1 MKKIL
6 QSIDEWQTRKL
17 TFPGIDDN
25 TLTIRK
31 NIWLSSFASTFSIAG
46 MTLLALLLDIP
57 TIVEYGLVLIAL
69 SLPVLFGL
77 PFTKRNYHWLLFPV
91 QLSIILVTCYF
102 MIRLGGLL
110 HSGGLLVTGFSILF
124 MSINMQNPRL
134 TLGLFIV
141 YILTLIATVILETV
155 FSPTHELTDFQNKLF
170 FIVNLTWQAGYTLI
184 IIINNINQKKQLWEL
199 KQAEATR
206 LKELDETKTKL
217 LTNISHEFRT
227 PLTIILGMAKL
238 VREKPEEWLKKG
250 TEKIIQSGY
259 ALLHLVNDLLD
270 MARLEAGAMTVNCLQ
285 QDIITQLRYLV
296 GSFSS
301 VALEKNI
308 DLKYSPHIGEF
319 LMDFDADKLMQ
330 IVSNLL
336 SNALKFTP
344 NNGKVE
350 LATEN
355 SLNPHTFSIRVKDNG
370 SGIAAEHLP
379 QIFDRF
385 YRVENPLLQSQSG
398 SGLGLALTRE
408 LIALMNGTVSV
419 ESEPGVGTLFTI
431 TLPVT
436 NEAPVKEQITETET
450 SKDEISDTVGVTSS
464 EKSPEIKPSDENA
477 PVVLIVEDNADLTEY
492 LQHILAAEYQVIS
505 ASDGE
510 AGLNR
515 AVEMIPD
522 IIVSDVM
529 MPVMDGI
536 AMLGQLKNDIRTSHI
551 PVVMLTAKADIASR
565 LTGLEKGA
573 DDYLAKPFHEKEL
586 RIRLR
591 NLIDMRER
599 MQLHFAS
606 LTPDEGHLKD
616 KSLLIEN
623 EFISKIRAFMEINI
637 AAEEFDIHLLCQET
651 AMSRAQL
658 YRKFKALTG
667 KSVFEYLR
675 TLRLHKAKELL
686 LSSTLNVTQVCFDVG
701 FNNLSHFSRIFTE
714 EFGRK
719 PSDFRK

>member
-1 MKKIL
+1 MNKIL
-6 QSIDEWQTRKL
+6 HVIVLWQTRKL
-17 TFPGIDDN
+17 SFPGIDDN
-25 TLTIRK
+25 TLTIKK
-31 NIWLSSFASTFSIAG
+31 NIWLSSFASTFSIAV
-46 MTLLALLLDIP
+46 MTLLALVLAIP
-57 TIVEYGLVLIAL
+57 AIVEYGLVLIAL
-69 SLPVLFGL
+69 SLPVIFGL
-77 PFTKRNYHWLLFPV
+77 PHSGRKYHLLLFPV

-110 HSGGLLVTGFSILF
+110 YSGGLLLTGFSILF
-124 MSINMQNPRL
+124 MSINLQNPRI
-134 TLGLFIV
+134 TLFLFIV
-141 YILTLIATVILETV
+141 YILTLIVTVVLEPV
-155 FSPTHELTDFQNKLF
+155 FSRTPELTDAQNKLF

-184 IIINNINQKKQLWEL
+184 IIINNINQKKMLWEL
-199 KQAEATR
+199 KQAEATS
-206 LKELDETKTKL
+206 LKELDEAKTKL

-227 PLTIILGMAKL
+227 PLTIMLGMARLIK
-238 VREKPEEWLKKG
+238 EHPDEWFRKG
-250 TEKIIQSGY
+250 SEKIIQNGH

-301 VALEKNI
+301 VATEKNI
-308 DLKYSPHIGEF
+308 DLQFSPHSGEF
-319 LMDFDADKLMQ
+319 IMDFDADKLMQ

-344 NNGKVE
+344 KDGKVE
-350 LATEN
+350 LSTEN
-355 SLNPHTFSIRVKDNG
+355 LLSQHSFSIRVKDNG
-370 SGIAAEHLP
+370 PGIAAEHLP

-385 YRVENPLLQSQSG
+385 YRIENPLLQSQSG

-408 LIALMNGTVSV
+408 LITLMNGTVSV
-419 ESEPGVGTLFTI
+419 ESEPGAGTQFTI

-436 NEAPVKEQITETET
+436 NEAPLKEKMTEIETLEFTDSAERFQINKLPPDNT
-450 SKDEISDTVGVTSS
+450 S
-464 EKSPEIKPSDENA
+464 A
-477 PVVLIVEDNADLTEY
+477 PVVLIVEDNRDLTEY
-492 LQHILAAEYQVIS
+492 LQHILATEYRVVS
-505 ASDGE
+505 AADGKS
-510 AGLNR
+510 GLEQ
-515 AVEMIPD
+515 AFELIPD

-536 AMLGQLKNDIRTSHI
+536 ALLERLKSDIRTSHI
-551 PVVMLTAKADIASR
+551 PVVMLTAKADITSR

-573 DDYLAKPFHEKEL
+573 DEYLAKPFHEKEL

-599 MQLHFAS
+599 MQQHFAS
-606 LTPDEGHLKD
+606 LTPDATHLQD
-616 KSLLIEN
+616 KSLKIEN
-623 EFISKIRAFMEINI
+623 EFIRKIRAFMEENI
-637 AAEEFDIHLLCQET
+637 AAEEFEIQQLCRQM

-686 LSSTLNVTQVCFDVG
+686 LTSTLNVTQVCFDVG

>member
-1 MKKIL
+1 MNKIL
-6 QSIDEWQTRKL
+6 HVIVVWQTRKL
-17 TFPGIDDN
+17 SFPGIDDN
-25 TLTIRK
+25 TLTIKK
-31 NIWLSSFASTFSIAG
+31 NIWLSSFASTFSIAV
-46 MTLLALLLDIP
+46 MTLLALVLAVP
-57 TIVEYGLVLIAL
+57 AIVEYGLVLIAL
-69 SLPVLFGL
+69 SLPVIFGL
-77 PFTKRNYHWLLFPV
+77 PHSGRKYHLLLFPV

-110 HSGGLLVTGFSILF
+110 YSGGLLLTGFSILF
-124 MSINMQNPRL
+124 MSINLQNPRI
-134 TLGLFIV
+134 TLFLFIV
-141 YILTLIATVILETV
+141 YILTLIVTVVLEPV
-155 FSPTHELTDFQNKLF
+155 FSRTPELTDAQNKLF

-184 IIINNINQKKQLWEL
+184 IIINNINQKKMLWEL
-199 KQAEATR
+199 KQAEATS
-206 LKELDETKTKL
+206 LKELDEAKTKL

-227 PLTIILGMAKL
+227 PLTIMLGMARLIK
-238 VREKPEEWLKKG
+238 EHPDEWFRKG
-250 TEKIIQSGY
+250 SEKIIQNGH

-301 VALEKNI
+301 VATEKNI
-308 DLKYSPHIGEF
+308 DLQFSPHSGEF
-319 LMDFDADKLMQ
+319 IMDFDEDKLMQ

-344 NNGKVE
+344 KDGKVE
-350 LATEN
+350 LSTEN
-355 SLNPHTFSIRVKDNG
+355 LLSQHSFSIRVKDNG
-370 SGIAAEHLP
+370 PGIAAEHLP

-385 YRVENPLLQSQSG
+385 YRIENPLLQSQSG

-408 LIALMNGTVSV
+408 LITLMNGTVSV
-419 ESEPGVGTLFTI
+419 ESEPGAGTQFTI

-436 NEAPVKEQITETET
+436 NEAPLKEKMTEIETLEFTDSAERFQINKLPPDNT
-450 SKDEISDTVGVTSS
+450 S
-464 EKSPEIKPSDENA
+464 A
-477 PVVLIVEDNADLTEY
+477 PVVLIVEDNRDLTEY
-492 LQHILAAEYQVIS
+492 LQHILATEYRVVS
-505 ASDGE
+505 AADGKS
-510 AGLNR
+510 GLEQ
-515 AVEMIPD
+515 AFELIPD

-536 AMLGQLKNDIRTSHI
+536 ALLERLKSDIRTSHI
-551 PVVMLTAKADIASR
+551 PVVMLTAKADITSR

-573 DDYLAKPFHEKEL
+573 DEYLAKPFHEKEL

-599 MQLHFAS
+599 MQQHFAS
-606 LTPDEGHLKD
+606 LTPDATHLQD
-616 KSLLIEN
+616 KSLKIEN
-623 EFISKIRAFMEINI
+623 EFIRKIRAFMEENI
-637 AAEEFDIHLLCQET
+637 AAEEFEIQQLCRQM

-686 LSSTLNVTQVCFDVG
+686 LTSTLNVTQVCFDVG

>member
-1 MKKIL
+1 MNKIL
-6 QSIDEWQTRKL
+6 HVIVVWQTRKL
-17 TFPGIDDN
+17 SFPGIDDN
-25 TLTIRK
+25 TLTIKK
-31 NIWLSSFASTFSIAG
+31 NIWLSSFASTFSIAV
-46 MTLLALLLDIP
+46 MTLLALVLAIP
-57 TIVEYGLVLIAL
+57 AIVEYGLVLIAL
-69 SLPVLFGL
+69 SLPVIFGL
-77 PFTKRNYHWLLFPV
+77 PHSGRKYHLLLFPV

-110 HSGGLLVTGFSILF
+110 YSGGLLLTGFSILF
-124 MSINMQNPRL
+124 MSINLQNPRI
-134 TLGLFIV
+134 TLFLFIV
-141 YILTLIATVILETV
+141 YIITLIVTVVLEPV
-155 FSPTHELTDFQNKLF
+155 FSRTPELTDAQNKLF

-184 IIINNINQKKQLWEL
+184 IIINNINQKKMLWEL
-199 KQAEATR
+199 KQAEATS
-206 LKELDETKTKL
+206 LKELDEAKTKL

-227 PLTIILGMAKL
+227 PLTIMLGMARLIK
-238 VREKPEEWLKKG
+238 EHPDEWFRKG
-250 TEKIIQSGY
+250 SEKIIQNGH

-301 VALEKNI
+301 VATEKNI
-308 DLKYSPHIGEF
+308 DLQFSPHSGEF
-319 LMDFDADKLMQ
+319 IMDFDADKLMQ

-344 NNGKVE
+344 KDGKVE
-350 LATEN
+350 LSTEN
-355 SLNPHTFSIRVKDNG
+355 LPSQHSFSIRVKDNG
-370 SGIAAEHLP
+370 PGIAAEHLP

-385 YRVENPLLQSQSG
+385 YRIENPLLQSQSG

-408 LIALMNGTVSV
+408 LITLMNGTVSV
-419 ESEPGVGTLFTI
+419 ESEPGAGTQFTI

-436 NEAPVKEQITETET
+436 NEAPLKEKMTEIETLEFTDSAERFQINKLPPDNT
-450 SKDEISDTVGVTSS
+450 S
-464 EKSPEIKPSDENA
+464 A
-477 PVVLIVEDNADLTEY
+477 PVVLIVEDNRDLTEY
-492 LQHILAAEYQVIS
+492 LQHILATEYRVVS
-505 ASDGE
+505 AADGKS
-510 AGLNR
+510 GLEQ
-515 AVEMIPD
+515 AFELIPD

-536 AMLGQLKNDIRTSHI
+536 ALLERLKSDIRTSHI
-551 PVVMLTAKADIASR
+551 PVVMLTAKADITSR

-573 DDYLAKPFHEKEL
+573 DEYLAKPFHEKEL

-599 MQLHFAS
+599 MQQHFAS
-606 LTPDEGHLKD
+606 LTPYAAHLQD
-616 KSLLIEN
+616 KSLKIEN
-623 EFISKIRAFMEINI
+623 EFIRKIRAFMEENI
-637 AAEEFDIHLLCQET
+637 AAEEFEIQQLCRQM

-686 LSSTLNVTQVCFDVG
+686 LTSTLNVTQVCFDVG

>member
-1 MKKIL
+1 MNKIL
-6 QSIDEWQTRKL
+6 HVIVVWQTRKL
-17 TFPGIDDN
+17 SFPGIDDN
-25 TLTIRK
+25 TLTIKK
-31 NIWLSSFASTFSIAG
+31 NIWLSSFASTFSIAV
-46 MTLLALLLDIP
+46 MTLLALVLAIP
-57 TIVEYGLVLIAL
+57 AIVEYGLVLIAL
-69 SLPVLFGL
+69 SLPVIFGL
-77 PFTKRNYHWLLFPV
+77 PHSGRKYHLLLFPV

-110 HSGGLLVTGFSILF
+110 YSGGLLLTGFSILF
-124 MSINMQNPRL
+124 MSINLQNPRI
-134 TLGLFIV
+134 TLFLFIV
-141 YILTLIATVILETV
+141 YILTLIVTVVLEPV
-155 FSPTHELTDFQNKLF
+155 FSRTPELTDAQNKLF

-184 IIINNINQKKQLWEL
+184 IIINNINQKKMLWEL
-199 KQAEATR
+199 KQAEATS
-206 LKELDETKTKL
+206 LKELDEAKTKL

-227 PLTIILGMAKL
+227 PLTIMLGMARLIK
-238 VREKPEEWLKKG
+238 EHPDEWFRKG
-250 TEKIIQSGY
+250 SEKIIQNGH

-301 VALEKNI
+301 VATEKNI
-308 DLKYSPHIGEF
+308 ELQFSPHSGEF
-319 LMDFDADKLMQ
+319 IMDFDEDKLMQ

-344 NNGKVE
+344 KDGKVE
-350 LATEN
+350 LSTEN
-355 SLNPHTFSIRVKDNG
+355 LLSQHSFSIRVKDNG
-370 SGIAAEHLP
+370 PGIAAEHLP

-385 YRVENPLLQSQSG
+385 YRIENPLLQSQSG

-408 LIALMNGTVSV
+408 LITLMNGTVSV
-419 ESEPGVGTLFTI
+419 ESEPGAGTQFTI

-436 NEAPVKEQITETET
+436 NEAPLKEKMTEIETLEFTDSAERFQINKLPPDNT
-450 SKDEISDTVGVTSS
+450 S
-464 EKSPEIKPSDENA
+464 A
-477 PVVLIVEDNADLTEY
+477 PVVLIVEDNRDLTEY
-492 LQHILAAEYQVIS
+492 LQHILATEYRVVS
-505 ASDGE
+505 AADGKS
-510 AGLNR
+510 GLEQ
-515 AVEMIPD
+515 AFELIPD

-536 AMLGQLKNDIRTSHI
+536 ALLERLKSDIRTSHI
-551 PVVMLTAKADIASR
+551 PVVMLTAKADITSR

-573 DDYLAKPFHEKEL
+573 DEYLAKPFHEKEL

-599 MQLHFAS
+599 MQQHFAS
-606 LTPDEGHLKD
+606 LTPDAAHLQD
-616 KSLLIEN
+616 KSLKIEN
-623 EFISKIRAFMEINI
+623 EFIRKIRAFMEENI
-637 AAEEFDIHLLCQET
+637 AAEEFEIQQLCRQM

-686 LSSTLNVTQVCFDVG
+686 LTSTLNVTQVCFDVG

>member
-1 MKKIL
+1 MNKIL
-6 QSIDEWQTRKL
+6 HVIVVWQTRKL
-17 TFPGIDDN
+17 SFPGIDDN
-25 TLTIRK
+25 TLTIKK
-31 NIWLSSFASTFSIAG
+31 NIWLSSFASTFSIAV
-46 MTLLALLLDIP
+46 MTLLALVLAVP
-57 TIVEYGLVLIAL
+57 AIVEYGLVLIAL
-69 SLPVLFGL
+69 SLPVIFGL
-77 PFTKRNYHWLLFPV
+77 PHSGRKYHLLLFPV

-110 HSGGLLVTGFSILF
+110 YSGGLLLTGFSILF
-124 MSINMQNPRL
+124 MSINLQNPRI
-134 TLGLFIV
+134 TLFLFIV
-141 YILTLIATVILETV
+141 YILTLIVTVVLEPV
-155 FSPTHELTDFQNKLF
+155 FSRTPELTDAQNKLF

-184 IIINNINQKKQLWEL
+184 IIINNINQKKMLWEL
-199 KQAEATR
+199 KQAEATN
-206 LKELDETKTKL
+206 LKELDEAKTKL

-227 PLTIILGMAKL
+227 PLTIMLGMARLIK
-238 VREKPEEWLKKG
+238 EHPDEWFRKG
-250 TEKIIQSGY
+250 SEKIIQNGH

-301 VALEKNI
+301 VATEKNI
-308 DLKYSPHIGEF
+308 DLQFSPHSGEF
-319 LMDFDADKLMQ
+319 IMDFDADKLMQ

-344 NNGKVE
+344 KDGKVE
-350 LATEN
+350 LSTEN
-355 SLNPHTFSIRVKDNG
+355 LLSQHSLSIRVKDNG
-370 SGIAAEHLP
+370 PGIAAEHLP

-385 YRVENPLLQSQSG
+385 YRIENPLLQSQSG

-408 LIALMNGTVSV
+408 LITLMNGTVSV
-419 ESEPGVGTLFTI
+419 ESEPGAGTQFTI

-436 NEAPVKEQITETET
+436 NEAPLKEKMTEIETLEFTDSAERFQINKLPPDNT
-450 SKDEISDTVGVTSS
+450 
-464 EKSPEIKPSDENA
+464 NA
-477 PVVLIVEDNADLTEY
+477 PVVLIVEDNRDLTEY
-492 LQHILAAEYQVIS
+492 LQHILATEYRVVS
-505 ASDGE
+505 AADGKS
-510 AGLNR
+510 GLEQ
-515 AVEMIPD
+515 AFELIPD

-536 AMLGQLKNDIRTSHI
+536 ALLERLKSDIRTSHI
-551 PVVMLTAKADIASR
+551 PVVMLTAKADITSR

-573 DDYLAKPFHEKEL
+573 DEYLAKPFHEKEL

-599 MQLHFAS
+599 MQQHFAS
-606 LTPDEGHLKD
+606 LTPDAAHLQD
-616 KSLLIEN
+616 KSLKIEN
-623 EFISKIRAFMEINI
+623 EFIRKIRAFMEENI
-637 AAEEFDIHLLCQET
+637 AAEEFEIQQLCRQM

-686 LSSTLNVTQVCFDVG
+686 LTSTLNVTQVCFDVG

>member
-1 MKKIL
+1 MNKIL
-6 QSIDEWQTRKL
+6 HVIVVWQTRKL
-17 TFPGIDDN
+17 SFPGIDDN
-25 TLTIRK
+25 TLTIKK
-31 NIWLSSFASTFSIAG
+31 NIWLSSFASTFSIAV
-46 MTLLALLLDIP
+46 MTLLALVLAVP
-57 TIVEYGLVLIAL
+57 AIVEYGLVLIAL
-69 SLPVLFGL
+69 SLPVIFGL
-77 PFTKRNYHWLLFPV
+77 PHSGRKYHLLLFPV

-110 HSGGLLVTGFSILF
+110 YSGGLLLTGFSILF
-124 MSINMQNPRL
+124 MSINLQNPRI
-134 TLGLFIV
+134 TLFLFIV
-141 YILTLIATVILETV
+141 YILTLIVTVVLEPV
-155 FSPTHELTDFQNKLF
+155 FSRTPELTDAQNKLF

-184 IIINNINQKKQLWEL
+184 IIINNINQKKMLWEL
-199 KQAEATR
+199 KQAEATS
-206 LKELDETKTKL
+206 LKELDEAKTKL

-227 PLTIILGMAKL
+227 PLTIMLGMARLIK
-238 VREKPEEWLKKG
+238 EHPDEWFRKG
-250 TEKIIQSGY
+250 SEKIIQNGH

-301 VALEKNI
+301 VATEKNI
-308 DLKYSPHIGEF
+308 DLQFSPHSGEF
-319 LMDFDADKLMQ
+319 IMDFDADKLMQ

-344 NNGKVE
+344 KDGKVE
-350 LATEN
+350 LSTEN
-355 SLNPHTFSIRVKDNG
+355 LLSQHSLSIRVKDNG
-370 SGIAAEHLP
+370 PGIAAEHLP

-385 YRVENPLLQSQSG
+385 YRIENPLLQSQSG

-408 LIALMNGTVSV
+408 LITLMNGTVSV
-419 ESEPGVGTLFTI
+419 ESEPGAGTQFTI

-436 NEAPVKEQITETET
+436 NEAPLKEKMTEIETLEFTDSAERFQINKLPPDNT
-450 SKDEISDTVGVTSS
+450 S
-464 EKSPEIKPSDENA
+464 A
-477 PVVLIVEDNADLTEY
+477 PVVLIVEDNRDLTEY
-492 LQHILAAEYQVIS
+492 LQHILATEYRVVS
-505 ASDGE
+505 AADGKS
-510 AGLNR
+510 GLEQ
-515 AVEMIPD
+515 AFELIPD

-536 AMLGQLKNDIRTSHI
+536 ALLERLKSDIRTSHI
-551 PVVMLTAKADIASR
+551 PVVMLTAKADITSR

-573 DDYLAKPFHEKEL
+573 DEYLAKPFHEKEL

-599 MQLHFAS
+599 MQQHFAS
-606 LTPDEGHLKD
+606 LTPDAAHLQD
-616 KSLLIEN
+616 KSLKIEN
-623 EFISKIRAFMEINI
+623 EFIRKIRAFMEENI
-637 AAEEFDIHLLCQET
+637 AAEEFEIQQLCRQM

-686 LSSTLNVTQVCFDVG
+686 LTSTLNVTQVCFDVG

>member
-1 MKKIL
+1 MNKIL
-6 QSIDEWQTRKL
+6 HVIVVWQTRKL
-17 TFPGIDDN
+17 SFPGIDDN
-25 TLTIRK
+25 TLTIKK
-31 NIWLSSFASTFSIAG
+31 NIWLSSFASTFSIAV
-46 MTLLALLLDIP
+46 MTLLALVLAVP

-69 SLPVLFGL
+69 SLPVIFGL
-77 PFTKRNYHWLLFPV
+77 PHSGRKYHLLLFPV

-110 HSGGLLVTGFSILF
+110 YSGGLLLTGFSILF
-124 MSINMQNPRL
+124 MSINLQNPRI
-134 TLGLFIV
+134 TLFLFIV
-141 YILTLIATVILETV
+141 YILTLIVTVVLEPV
-155 FSPTHELTDFQNKLF
+155 FSRTPELTDAQNKLF

-184 IIINNINQKKQLWEL
+184 IIINNINQKKMLWEL
-199 KQAEATR
+199 KQAEATS
-206 LKELDETKTKL
+206 LKELDEAKTKL

-227 PLTIILGMAKL
+227 PLTIMLGMARLIK
-238 VREKPEEWLKKG
+238 EHPDEWFRKG
-250 TEKIIQSGY
+250 SEKIIQNGH

-301 VALEKNI
+301 VATEKNI
-308 DLKYSPHIGEF
+308 DLQFSPHSGEF
-319 LMDFDADKLMQ
+319 IMDFDEDKLMQ

-344 NNGKVE
+344 KDGKVE
-350 LATEN
+350 LSTEN
-355 SLNPHTFSIRVKDNG
+355 LLSQHSFSIRVKDNG
-370 SGIAAEHLP
+370 PGIAAEHLP

-385 YRVENPLLQSQSG
+385 YRIENPLLQSQSG

-408 LIALMNGTVSV
+408 LITLMNGTVSV
-419 ESEPGVGTLFTI
+419 ESEPGAGTQFTI

-436 NEAPVKEQITETET
+436 NEAPLKEKMTEIETLEFTDSAERFQINKLPPDNT
-450 SKDEISDTVGVTSS
+450 S
-464 EKSPEIKPSDENA
+464 A
-477 PVVLIVEDNADLTEY
+477 PVVLIVEDNRDLTEY
-492 LQHILAAEYQVIS
+492 LQHILATEYRVVS
-505 ASDGE
+505 AADGKS
-510 AGLNR
+510 GLEQ
-515 AVEMIPD
+515 AFELIPD

-536 AMLGQLKNDIRTSHI
+536 ALLERLKSDIRTSHI
-551 PVVMLTAKADIASR
+551 PVVMLTAKADITSR

-573 DDYLAKPFHEKEL
+573 DEYLAKPFHEKEL

-599 MQLHFAS
+599 MQQHFAS
-606 LTPDEGHLKD
+606 LTPDAAHLQD
-616 KSLLIEN
+616 KSLKIEN
-623 EFISKIRAFMEINI
+623 EFIRKIRAFMEENI
-637 AAEEFDIHLLCQET
+637 AAEEFEIQQLCRQM

-686 LSSTLNVTQVCFDVG
+686 LTSTLNVTQVCFDVG

>member
-1 MKKIL
+1 MNKIL
-6 QSIDEWQTRKL
+6 HVIVLWQTRKL
-17 TFPGIDDN
+17 SFPGIDDN
-25 TLTIRK
+25 TLTIKK
-31 NIWLSSFASTFSIAG
+31 NIWLSSFASTFSIAV
-46 MTLLALLLDIP
+46 MTLLALVLAIP
-57 TIVEYGLVLIAL
+57 AIVEYGLVLIAL
-69 SLPVLFGL
+69 SLPVIFGL
-77 PFTKRNYHWLLFPV
+77 PHSGRKYHLLLFPV

-110 HSGGLLVTGFSILF
+110 YSGGLLLTGFSILF
-124 MSINMQNPRL
+124 MSINLQNPRI
-134 TLGLFIV
+134 TLFLFIV
-141 YILTLIATVILETV
+141 YILTLIVTVVLEPV
-155 FSPTHELTDFQNKLF
+155 FSRTPELTDAQNKLF

-184 IIINNINQKKQLWEL
+184 IIINNINQKKMLWEL
-199 KQAEATR
+199 KQAEATS
-206 LKELDETKTKL
+206 LKELDEAKTKL

-227 PLTIILGMAKL
+227 PLTIMLGMARLIK
-238 VREKPEEWLKKG
+238 EHPDEWFRKG
-250 TEKIIQSGY
+250 SEKIIQNGH

-301 VALEKNI
+301 VATEKNI
-308 DLKYSPHIGEF
+308 DLQFSPHSGEF
-319 LMDFDADKLMQ
+319 IMDFDEDKLMQ

-344 NNGKVE
+344 KDGKVE
-350 LATEN
+350 LSTEN
-355 SLNPHTFSIRVKDNG
+355 LLSQHSLSIRVKDNG
-370 SGIAAEHLP
+370 PGIAAEHLP

-385 YRVENPLLQSQSG
+385 YRIENPLLQSQSG

-408 LIALMNGTVSV
+408 LITLMNGTVSV
-419 ESEPGVGTLFTI
+419 ESEPGAGTQFTI

-436 NEAPVKEQITETET
+436 NEAPLKEKMTEIETLEFTDSAERFQINKLPPDNT
-450 SKDEISDTVGVTSS
+450 S
-464 EKSPEIKPSDENA
+464 A
-477 PVVLIVEDNADLTEY
+477 PVVLIVEDNRDLTEY
-492 LQHILAAEYQVIS
+492 LQHILATEYRVVS
-505 ASDGE
+505 AADGKS
-510 AGLNR
+510 GLEQ
-515 AVEMIPD
+515 AFELIPD

-536 AMLGQLKNDIRTSHI
+536 ALLERLKSDIRTSHI
-551 PVVMLTAKADIASR
+551 PVVMLTAKADITSR

-573 DDYLAKPFHEKEL
+573 DEYLAKPFHEKEL

-599 MQLHFAS
+599 MQQHFAS
-606 LTPDEGHLKD
+606 LTPDAAHLQD
-616 KSLLIEN
+616 KSLKIEN
-623 EFISKIRAFMEINI
+623 EFIRKIRAFMEENI
-637 AAEEFDIHLLCQET
+637 AAEEFEIQQLCRQM

-686 LSSTLNVTQVCFDVG
+686 LTSTLNVTQVCFDVG
-701 FNNLSHFSRIFTE
+701 FNNLSYFSRIFTE

>member
-1 MKKIL
+1 MNKIL
-6 QSIDEWQTRKL
+6 HVIVVWQTRKL
-17 TFPGIDDN
+17 SFPGIDDN
-25 TLTIRK
+25 TLTIKK
-31 NIWLSSFASTFSIAG
+31 NIWLSSFASTFSIAV
-46 MTLLALLLDIP
+46 MTLLALVLAVP

-69 SLPVLFGL
+69 SLPVIFGL
-77 PFTKRNYHWLLFPV
+77 PHSGRKYHLLLFPV

-110 HSGGLLVTGFSILF
+110 YSGGLLLTGFSILF
-124 MSINMQNPRL
+124 MSINLQNPRI
-134 TLGLFIV
+134 TLFLFIV
-141 YILTLIATVILETV
+141 YILTLIVTVVLEPV
-155 FSPTHELTDFQNKLF
+155 FSRTPELTDAQNKLF

-184 IIINNINQKKQLWEL
+184 IIINNINQKKMLWEL
-199 KQAEATR
+199 KQAEATS
-206 LKELDETKTKL
+206 LKELDEAKTKL

-227 PLTIILGMAKL
+227 PLTIMLGMARLIK
-238 VREKPEEWLKKG
+238 EHPDEWFRKG
-250 TEKIIQSGY
+250 SEKIIQNGH

-301 VALEKNI
+301 VATEKNI
-308 DLKYSPHIGEF
+308 DLQFSPHSGEF
-319 LMDFDADKLMQ
+319 IMDFDEDKLMQ

-344 NNGKVE
+344 KDGKVE
-350 LATEN
+350 LSTEN
-355 SLNPHTFSIRVKDNG
+355 LLSQHSLSIRVKDNG
-370 SGIAAEHLP
+370 PGIAAEHLP

-385 YRVENPLLQSQSG
+385 YRIENPLLQSQSG

-408 LIALMNGTVSV
+408 LITLMNGTVSV
-419 ESEPGVGTLFTI
+419 ESEPGAGTQFTI

-436 NEAPVKEQITETET
+436 NEAPLKEKMTEIETLEFTDSAERFQINKLTPDNT
-450 SKDEISDTVGVTSS
+450 S
-464 EKSPEIKPSDENA
+464 A
-477 PVVLIVEDNADLTEY
+477 PVVLIVEDNRDLTEY
-492 LQHILAAEYQVIS
+492 LQHILATEYRVVS
-505 ASDGE
+505 AADGKS
-510 AGLNR
+510 GLEQ
-515 AVEMIPD
+515 AFELIPD

-536 AMLGQLKNDIRTSHI
+536 ALLERLKSDIRTSHI
-551 PVVMLTAKADIASR
+551 PVVMLTAKADITSR

-573 DDYLAKPFHEKEL
+573 DEYLAKPFHEKEL

-599 MQLHFAS
+599 MQQHFAS
-606 LTPDEGHLKD
+606 LTPDAAHLQD
-616 KSLLIEN
+616 KSLKIEN
-623 EFISKIRAFMEINI
+623 EFIRKIRAFMEENI
-637 AAEEFDIHLLCQET
+637 AAEEFEIQQLCRQM

-686 LSSTLNVTQVCFDVG
+686 LTSTLNVTQVCFDVG

>member
-1 MKKIL
+1 MNKIL
-6 QSIDEWQTRKL
+6 HVIVVWQTRKL
-17 TFPGIDDN
+17 SFPGIDDN
-25 TLTIRK
+25 TLTIKK
-31 NIWLSSFASTFSIAG
+31 NIWLSSFASTFSIAV
-46 MTLLALLLDIP
+46 MTLLALVLAVP

-69 SLPVLFGL
+69 SLPVIFGL
-77 PFTKRNYHWLLFPV
+77 PHSGRKYHLLLFPV

-110 HSGGLLVTGFSILF
+110 YSGGLLLTGFSILF
-124 MSINMQNPRL
+124 MSINLQNPRI
-134 TLGLFIV
+134 TLFLFIV
-141 YILTLIATVILETV
+141 YILTLIVTVVLEPV
-155 FSPTHELTDFQNKLF
+155 FSRTPELTDAQNKLF

-184 IIINNINQKKQLWEL
+184 IIINNINQKKMLWEL
-199 KQAEATR
+199 KQAEATS
-206 LKELDETKTKL
+206 LKELDEAKTKL

-227 PLTIILGMAKL
+227 PLTIMLGMARLIK
-238 VREKPEEWLKKG
+238 ENPDEWFRKG
-250 TEKIIQSGY
+250 SEKIIQNGH

-301 VALEKNI
+301 VATEKNI
-308 DLKYSPHIGEF
+308 DLQFSPHSGEF
-319 LMDFDADKLMQ
+319 IMDFDEDKLMQ

-344 NNGKVE
+344 KDGKVE
-350 LATEN
+350 LSTEN
-355 SLNPHTFSIRVKDNG
+355 LLSQHSLSIRVKDNG
-370 SGIAAEHLP
+370 PGIAAEHLP

-385 YRVENPLLQSQSG
+385 YRIENPLLQSQSG

-408 LIALMNGTVSV
+408 LITLMNGTVSV
-419 ESEPGVGTLFTI
+419 ESEPGAGTQFTI

-436 NEAPVKEQITETET
+436 NEAPLKEKMTEIETLEFTDSAERFQINKLPPDNT
-450 SKDEISDTVGVTSS
+450 S
-464 EKSPEIKPSDENA
+464 A
-477 PVVLIVEDNADLTEY
+477 PVVLIVEDNRDLTEY
-492 LQHILAAEYQVIS
+492 LQHILATEYRVVS
-505 ASDGE
+505 AADGKS
-510 AGLNR
+510 GLEQ
-515 AVEMIPD
+515 AFELIPD

-536 AMLGQLKNDIRTSHI
+536 ALLERLKSDIRTSHI
-551 PVVMLTAKADIASR
+551 PVVMLTAKADITSR

-573 DDYLAKPFHEKEL
+573 DEYLAKPFHEKEL

-599 MQLHFAS
+599 MQQHFAS
-606 LTPDEGHLKD
+606 LTPDAAHLQD
-616 KSLLIEN
+616 KSLKIEN
-623 EFISKIRAFMEINI
+623 EFIRKIRAFMEENI
-637 AAEEFDIHLLCQET
+637 AAEEFEIQQLCRQM

-686 LSSTLNVTQVCFDVG
+686 LTSTLNVTQVCFDVG

>member
-1 MKKIL
+1 MNKIL
-6 QSIDEWQTRKL
+6 HVIVVWQTRKL
-17 TFPGIDDN
+17 SFPGIDDN
-25 TLTIRK
+25 TLTIKK
-31 NIWLSSFASTFSIAG
+31 NIWLSSFASTFSIAV
-46 MTLLALLLDIP
+46 MTLLALVLAIP
-57 TIVEYGLVLIAL
+57 AIVEYGLVLIAL
-69 SLPVLFGL
+69 SLPVIFGL
-77 PFTKRNYHWLLFPV
+77 PHSGRKYHLLLFPV

-110 HSGGLLVTGFSILF
+110 YSGGLLLTGFSILF
-124 MSINMQNPRL
+124 MSINLQNPRI
-134 TLGLFIV
+134 TLFLFIV
-141 YILTLIATVILETV
+141 YILTLIVTVVLEPV
-155 FSPTHELTDFQNKLF
+155 FSRTPELTDAQNKLF

-184 IIINNINQKKQLWEL
+184 IIINNINQKKMLWEL
-199 KQAEATR
+199 KQAEATS
-206 LKELDETKTKL
+206 LKELDEAKTKL

-227 PLTIILGMAKL
+227 PLTIMLGMARLIK
-238 VREKPEEWLKKG
+238 EHPDEWFRKG
-250 TEKIIQSGY
+250 SEKIIQNGH

-301 VALEKNI
+301 VATEKNI
-308 DLKYSPHIGEF
+308 DLQFSPHSGEF
-319 LMDFDADKLMQ
+319 IMDFDEDKLMQ

-344 NNGKVE
+344 KDGKVE
-350 LATEN
+350 LSTEN
-355 SLNPHTFSIRVKDNG
+355 LLSQHSFSIRVKDNG
-370 SGIAAEHLP
+370 PGIAAEHLP

-385 YRVENPLLQSQSG
+385 YRIENPLLQSQSG

-408 LIALMNGTVSV
+408 LITLMNGTVSV
-419 ESEPGVGTLFTI
+419 ESEPGAGTQFTI

-436 NEAPVKEQITETET
+436 NEAPLKEKMTEIETLEFTDSAERFQINKLPPDNT
-450 SKDEISDTVGVTSS
+450 S
-464 EKSPEIKPSDENA
+464 A
-477 PVVLIVEDNADLTEY
+477 PVVLIVEDNRDLTEY
-492 LQHILAAEYQVIS
+492 LQHILATEYRVVS
-505 ASDGE
+505 AADGKS
-510 AGLNR
+510 GLEQ
-515 AVEMIPD
+515 AFELIPD

-536 AMLGQLKNDIRTSHI
+536 ALLERLKSDIRTSHI
-551 PVVMLTAKADIASR
+551 PVVMLTAKADIISR

-573 DDYLAKPFHEKEL
+573 DEYLAKPFHEKEL

-599 MQLHFAS
+599 MQQHFAS
-606 LTPDEGHLKD
+606 LTPDAAHLQD
-616 KSLLIEN
+616 KSLKIEN
-623 EFISKIRAFMEINI
+623 EFIRKIRAFMEENI
-637 AAEEFDIHLLCQET
+637 AAEEFEIQQLCRQM

-686 LSSTLNVTQVCFDVG
+686 LTSTLNVTQVCFDVG

>member
-1 MKKIL
+1 MNKIL
-6 QSIDEWQTRKL
+6 HVIVLWQTRKL
-17 TFPGIDDN
+17 SFPGIDDN
-25 TLTIRK
+25 TLTIKK
-31 NIWLSSFASTFSIAG
+31 NIWLSSFASTFSIAV
-46 MTLLALLLDIP
+46 MTLLALVLAIP
-57 TIVEYGLVLIAL
+57 AIVEYGLVLIAL
-69 SLPVLFGL
+69 SLPVIFGL
-77 PFTKRNYHWLLFPV
+77 PHSGRKYHLLLFPV

-110 HSGGLLVTGFSILF
+110 YSGGLLLTGFSILF
-124 MSINMQNPRL
+124 MSINLQNPRI
-134 TLGLFIV
+134 TLFLFIV
-141 YILTLIATVILETV
+141 YILTLIVTVVLEPV
-155 FSPTHELTDFQNKLF
+155 FSRTPELTDAQNKLF

-184 IIINNINQKKQLWEL
+184 IIINNINQKKMLWEL
-199 KQAEATR
+199 KQAEATS
-206 LKELDETKTKL
+206 LKELDEAKTKL

-227 PLTIILGMAKL
+227 PLTIMLGMARLIK
-238 VREKPEEWLKKG
+238 EHPDEWFRKG
-250 TEKIIQSGY
+250 SEKIIQNGH

-301 VALEKNI
+301 VATEKNI
-308 DLKYSPHIGEF
+308 DLQFSPHSGEF
-319 LMDFDADKLMQ
+319 IMDFDEDKLMQ

-344 NNGKVE
+344 KDGKVE
-350 LATEN
+350 LSTEN
-355 SLNPHTFSIRVKDNG
+355 LLSQHSLSIRVKDNG
-370 SGIAAEHLP
+370 PGIAAEHLP

-385 YRVENPLLQSQSG
+385 YRIENPLLQSQSG

-408 LIALMNGTVSV
+408 LITLMNGTVSV
-419 ESEPGVGTLFTI
+419 ESEPGAGTQFTI

-436 NEAPVKEQITETET
+436 NEAPLKEKMTEIETLEFTDSAERFQINKLPPDNT
-450 SKDEISDTVGVTSS
+450 S
-464 EKSPEIKPSDENA
+464 A
-477 PVVLIVEDNADLTEY
+477 PVVLIVEDNRDLTEY
-492 LQHILAAEYQVIS
+492 LQHILATEYRVVS
-505 ASDGE
+505 AADGKS
-510 AGLNR
+510 GLEQ
-515 AVEMIPD
+515 AFELIPD

-536 AMLGQLKNDIRTSHI
+536 ALLERLKSDIRTSHI
-551 PVVMLTAKADIASR
+551 PVVMLTAKADITSR

-573 DDYLAKPFHEKEL
+573 DEYLAKPFHEKEL

-599 MQLHFAS
+599 MQQHFAS
-606 LTPDEGHLKD
+606 LTPDAAHLQD
-616 KSLLIEN
+616 KSLKIEN
-623 EFISKIRAFMEINI
+623 EFIRKIRAFMEENI
-637 AAEEFDIHLLCQET
+637 AAEEFEIQQLCRQM

-686 LSSTLNVTQVCFDVG
+686 LTSTLNVTQVCFDVG

>member
-1 MKKIL
+1 MNKIL
-6 QSIDEWQTRKL
+6 HVIVVWQTRKL
-17 TFPGIDDN
+17 SFPGIDDN
-25 TLTIRK
+25 TLTIKK
-31 NIWLSSFASTFSIAG
+31 NIWLSSFASTFSIAV
-46 MTLLALLLDIP
+46 MTLLALVLAIP
-57 TIVEYGLVLIAL
+57 AIVEYGLVLIAL
-69 SLPVLFGL
+69 SLPVIFGL
-77 PFTKRNYHWLLFPV
+77 PHSGRKYHLLLFPV

-110 HSGGLLVTGFSILF
+110 YSGGLLLTGFSILF
-124 MSINMQNPRL
+124 MSINLQNPRI
-134 TLGLFIV
+134 TLFLFIV
-141 YILTLIATVILETV
+141 YILTLIVTVVLEPV
-155 FSPTHELTDFQNKLF
+155 FSRTPELTDAQNKLF

-184 IIINNINQKKQLWEL
+184 IIINNINQKKMLWEL
-199 KQAEATR
+199 KQAEATS
-206 LKELDETKTKL
+206 LKELDEAKTKL

-227 PLTIILGMAKL
+227 PLTIMLGMARLIK
-238 VREKPEEWLKKG
+238 EHPDEWFRKG
-250 TEKIIQSGY
+250 SEKIIQNGH

-301 VALEKNI
+301 VATEKNI
-308 DLKYSPHIGEF
+308 DLQFSPHSGEF
-319 LMDFDADKLMQ
+319 IMDFDEDKLMQ

-344 NNGKVE
+344 KDGKVE
-350 LATEN
+350 LSTEN
-355 SLNPHTFSIRVKDNG
+355 LPSQHSFSIRVKDNG
-370 SGIAAEHLP
+370 PGIAAEHLP

-385 YRVENPLLQSQSG
+385 YRIENPLLQSQSG

-408 LIALMNGTVSV
+408 LITLMNGTVSV
-419 ESEPGVGTLFTI
+419 ESEPGAGTQFTI

-436 NEAPVKEQITETET
+436 NEAPLKEKMTEIETLEFTDSAERFQINKLPPDNT
-450 SKDEISDTVGVTSS
+450 S
-464 EKSPEIKPSDENA
+464 A
-477 PVVLIVEDNADLTEY
+477 PVVLIVEDNRDLTEY
-492 LQHILAAEYQVIS
+492 LQHILATEYRVVS
-505 ASDGE
+505 AADGKS
-510 AGLNR
+510 GLEQ
-515 AVEMIPD
+515 AFELIPD

-536 AMLGQLKNDIRTSHI
+536 ALLERLKSDIRTSHI
-551 PVVMLTAKADIASR
+551 PVVMLTAKADITSR

-573 DDYLAKPFHEKEL
+573 DEYLAKPFHEKEL

-599 MQLHFAS
+599 MQQHFAS
-606 LTPDEGHLKD
+606 LTPDATHLQD
-616 KSLLIEN
+616 KSLKIEN
-623 EFISKIRAFMEINI
+623 EFIRKIRAFMEENI
-637 AAEEFDIHLLCQET
+637 AAEEFEIQQLCRQM

-686 LSSTLNVTQVCFDVG
+686 LTSTLNVTQVCFDVG

>member
-1 MKKIL
+1 MNKIL
-6 QSIDEWQTRKL
+6 HVIVVWQTRKL
-17 TFPGIDDN
+17 SFPGIDDN
-25 TLTIRK
+25 TLTIKK
-31 NIWLSSFASTFSIAG
+31 NIWLSSFASTFSIAV
-46 MTLLALLLDIP
+46 MTLLALVLAIP
-57 TIVEYGLVLIAL
+57 AIVEYGLVLIAL
-69 SLPVLFGL
+69 SLPVIFGL
-77 PFTKRNYHWLLFPV
+77 PHSGRKYHLLLFPV

-110 HSGGLLVTGFSILF
+110 YSGGLLLTGFSILF
-124 MSINMQNPRL
+124 MSINLQNPRI
-134 TLGLFIV
+134 TLFLFIV
-141 YILTLIATVILETV
+141 YILTLIVTVVLEPV
-155 FSPTHELTDFQNKLF
+155 FSRTPELTDAQNKLF

-184 IIINNINQKKQLWEL
+184 IIINNINQKKMLWEL
-199 KQAEATR
+199 KQAEATS
-206 LKELDETKTKL
+206 LKELDEAKTKL

-227 PLTIILGMAKL
+227 PLTIMLGMARLIK
-238 VREKPEEWLKKG
+238 EHPDEWFRKG
-250 TEKIIQSGY
+250 SEKIIQNGH

-301 VALEKNI
+301 VATEKNI
-308 DLKYSPHIGEF
+308 DLQFSPHSGEF
-319 LMDFDADKLMQ
+319 IMDFDADKLMQ

-344 NNGKVE
+344 KDGKVE
-350 LATEN
+350 LSTEN
-355 SLNPHTFSIRVKDNG
+355 LLSQHSFSIRVKDNG
-370 SGIAAEHLP
+370 PGIAAEHLP

-385 YRVENPLLQSQSG
+385 YRIENPLLQSQSG

-408 LIALMNGTVSV
+408 LITLMNGTVSV
-419 ESEPGVGTLFTI
+419 ESEPGAGTQFTI

-436 NEAPVKEQITETET
+436 NEAPLKEKMTEIETLEFTDSAERFQINKLPPDNT
-450 SKDEISDTVGVTSS
+450 S
-464 EKSPEIKPSDENA
+464 A
-477 PVVLIVEDNADLTEY
+477 PVVLIVEDNRDLTEY
-492 LQHILAAEYQVIS
+492 LQHILATEYRVES
-505 ASDGE
+505 AADGKS
-510 AGLNR
+510 GLEQ
-515 AVEMIPD
+515 AFELIPD

-536 AMLGQLKNDIRTSHI
+536 ALLERLKSDIRTSHI
-551 PVVMLTAKADIASR
+551 PVVMLTAKADITSR

-573 DDYLAKPFHEKEL
+573 DEYLAKPFHEKEL

-599 MQLHFAS
+599 MQQHFAS
-606 LTPDEGHLKD
+606 LTPDAAHLQD
-616 KSLLIEN
+616 KSLKIEN
-623 EFISKIRAFMEINI
+623 EFIRKIRAFMEENI
-637 AAEEFDIHLLCQET
+637 AAEEFEIQQLCRQM

-686 LSSTLNVTQVCFDVG
+686 LTSTLNVTQVCFDVG

>member
-1 MKKIL
+1 
-6 QSIDEWQTRKL
+6 
-17 TFPGIDDN
+17 
-25 TLTIRK
+25 
-31 NIWLSSFASTFSIAG
+31 
-46 MTLLALLLDIP
+46 MTLLALVLAIP
-57 TIVEYGLVLIAL
+57 AIVEYGLVLIAL
-69 SLPVLFGL
+69 SLPVIFGL
-77 PFTKRNYHWLLFPV
+77 PHSGRKYHLLLFPV

-110 HSGGLLVTGFSILF
+110 YSGGLLLTGFSILF
-124 MSINMQNPRL
+124 MSINLQNPRI
-134 TLGLFIV
+134 TLFLFIV
-141 YILTLIATVILETV
+141 YILTLIVTVVLEPV
-155 FSPTHELTDFQNKLF
+155 FSRTPELTDAQNKLF

-184 IIINNINQKKQLWEL
+184 IIINNINQKKMLWEL
-199 KQAEATR
+199 KQAEATS
-206 LKELDETKTKL
+206 LKELDEAKTKL

-227 PLTIILGMAKL
+227 PLTIMLGMARLIK
-238 VREKPEEWLKKG
+238 EHPDEWFRKG
-250 TEKIIQSGY
+250 SEKIIQNGH

-301 VALEKNI
+301 VATEKNI
-308 DLKYSPHIGEF
+308 DLQFSPHSGEF
-319 LMDFDADKLMQ
+319 IMDFDEDKLMQ

-344 NNGKVE
+344 KDGKVE
-350 LATEN
+350 LSTEN
-355 SLNPHTFSIRVKDNG
+355 LLSQHSLSIRVKDNG
-370 SGIAAEHLP
+370 PGIAAEHLP

-385 YRVENPLLQSQSG
+385 YRIENPLLQSQSG

-408 LIALMNGTVSV
+408 LITLMNGTVSV
-419 ESEPGVGTLFTI
+419 ESEPGAGTQFTI

-436 NEAPVKEQITETET
+436 NEAPLKEKMTEIETLEFTDSAERFQINKLPPDNT
-450 SKDEISDTVGVTSS
+450 S
-464 EKSPEIKPSDENA
+464 A
-477 PVVLIVEDNADLTEY
+477 PVVLIVEDNRDLTEY
-492 LQHILAAEYQVIS
+492 LQHILATEYRVVS
-505 ASDGE
+505 AADGKS
-510 AGLNR
+510 GLEQ
-515 AVEMIPD
+515 AFELIPD

-536 AMLGQLKNDIRTSHI
+536 ALLERLKSDIRTSHI
-551 PVVMLTAKADIASR
+551 PVVMLTAKADITSR

-573 DDYLAKPFHEKEL
+573 DEYLAKPFHEKEL

-599 MQLHFAS
+599 MQQHFAS
-606 LTPDEGHLKD
+606 LTPDAAHLQD
-616 KSLLIEN
+616 KSLKIEN
-623 EFISKIRAFMEINI
+623 EFIRKIRAFMEENI
-637 AAEEFDIHLLCQET
+637 AAEEFEIQQLCRQM

-686 LSSTLNVTQVCFDVG
+686 LTSTLNVTQVCFDVG

>member
-1 MKKIL
+1 MNKIL
-6 QSIDEWQTRKL
+6 HVIVVWQTRKL
-17 TFPGIDDN
+17 SFPGIDDN
-25 TLTIRK
+25 TLTIKK
-31 NIWLSSFASTFSIAG
+31 NIWLSSFASTFSIAV
-46 MTLLALLLDIP
+46 MTLLALVLAIP
-57 TIVEYGLVLIAL
+57 AIVEYGLVLIAL
-69 SLPVLFGL
+69 SLPVIFGL
-77 PFTKRNYHWLLFPV
+77 PHSGRKYHLLLFPV

-110 HSGGLLVTGFSILF
+110 YSGGLLLTGFSILF
-124 MSINMQNPRL
+124 MSINLQNPRI
-134 TLGLFIV
+134 TLFLFIV
-141 YILTLIATVILETV
+141 YILTLIVTVVLEPV
-155 FSPTHELTDFQNKLF
+155 FSRTPELTDAQNKLF

-184 IIINNINQKKQLWEL
+184 IIINNINQKKMLWEL
-199 KQAEATR
+199 KQAEATS
-206 LKELDETKTKL
+206 LKELDEAKTKL

-227 PLTIILGMAKL
+227 PLTIMLGMARLIK
-238 VREKPEEWLKKG
+238 EHPDEWFRKG
-250 TEKIIQSGY
+250 SEKIIQNGH

-301 VALEKNI
+301 VATEKNI
-308 DLKYSPHIGEF
+308 DLQFSPHSGEF
-319 LMDFDADKLMQ
+319 IMDFDEDKLMQ

-344 NNGKVE
+344 KDGKVE
-350 LATEN
+350 LSTEN
-355 SLNPHTFSIRVKDNG
+355 LLSQHSLSIRVKDNG
-370 SGIAAEHLP
+370 PGIAAEHLP

-385 YRVENPLLQSQSG
+385 YRIENPLLQSQSG

-408 LIALMNGTVSV
+408 LITLMNGTVSV
-419 ESEPGVGTLFTI
+419 ESEPGAGTQFTI

-436 NEAPVKEQITETET
+436 NEAPLKEKMTEIETLEFTDSAERFQINKLPPDNT
-450 SKDEISDTVGVTSS
+450 
-464 EKSPEIKPSDENA
+464 NA
-477 PVVLIVEDNADLTEY
+477 PVVLIVEDNRDLTEY
-492 LQHILAAEYQVIS
+492 LQHILATEYRVVS
-505 ASDGE
+505 AADGKS
-510 AGLNR
+510 GLEQ
-515 AVEMIPD
+515 AFELIPD

-536 AMLGQLKNDIRTSHI
+536 ALLERLKSDIRTSHI
-551 PVVMLTAKADIASR
+551 PVVMLTAKADITSR

-573 DDYLAKPFHEKEL
+573 DEYLAKPFHEKEL

-599 MQLHFAS
+599 MQQHFAS
-606 LTPDEGHLKD
+606 LTPDAAHLQD
-616 KSLLIEN
+616 KSLKIEN
-623 EFISKIRAFMEINI
+623 EFIRKIRAFMEENI
-637 AAEEFDIHLLCQET
+637 AAEEFEIQQLCRQM

-686 LSSTLNVTQVCFDVG
+686 LTSTLNVTQVCFDVG

>member
-1 MKKIL
+1 MNKIL
-6 QSIDEWQTRKL
+6 HVIVVWQTRKL
-17 TFPGIDDN
+17 SFPGIDDN
-25 TLTIRK
+25 TLTIKK
-31 NIWLSSFASTFSIAG
+31 NIWLSSFASTFSIAV
-46 MTLLALLLDIP
+46 MTLLALVLAVP
-57 TIVEYGLVLIAL
+57 AIVEYGLVLIAL
-69 SLPVLFGL
+69 SLPVIFGL
-77 PFTKRNYHWLLFPV
+77 PHSGRKYHLLLFPV

-110 HSGGLLVTGFSILF
+110 YSGGLLLTGFSILF
-124 MSINMQNPRL
+124 MSINLQNPRI
-134 TLGLFIV
+134 TLFLFIV
-141 YILTLIATVILETV
+141 YILTLIVTVVLEPV
-155 FSPTHELTDFQNKLF
+155 FSRTPELTDAQNKLF

-184 IIINNINQKKQLWEL
+184 IIINNINQKKMLWEL
-199 KQAEATR
+199 KQAEATS
-206 LKELDETKTKL
+206 LKELDEAKTKL

-227 PLTIILGMAKL
+227 PLTIMLGMARLIK
-238 VREKPEEWLKKG
+238 EHPDEWFRKG
-250 TEKIIQSGY
+250 SEKIIQNGH

-301 VALEKNI
+301 VATEKNI
-308 DLKYSPHIGEF
+308 DLQFSPHSGEF
-319 LMDFDADKLMQ
+319 IMDFDEDKLMQ

-344 NNGKVE
+344 KDGKVE
-350 LATEN
+350 LSTEN
-355 SLNPHTFSIRVKDNG
+355 LPSQHSFSIRVKDNG
-370 SGIAAEHLP
+370 PGIAAEHLP

-385 YRVENPLLQSQSG
+385 YRIENPLLQSQSG

-408 LIALMNGTVSV
+408 LITLMNGTVSV
-419 ESEPGVGTLFTI
+419 ESEPGVGTQFTI

-436 NEAPVKEQITETET
+436 NEAPLKEKMTEIETLEFTDSAERFQINKLPPDNT
-450 SKDEISDTVGVTSS
+450 S
-464 EKSPEIKPSDENA
+464 A
-477 PVVLIVEDNADLTEY
+477 PVVLIVEDNRDLTEY
-492 LQHILAAEYQVIS
+492 LQHILATEYRVVS
-505 ASDGE
+505 AADGKS
-510 AGLNR
+510 GLEQ
-515 AVEMIPD
+515 AFELIPD

-536 AMLGQLKNDIRTSHI
+536 ALLERLKSDIRTSHI
-551 PVVMLTAKADIASR
+551 PVVMLTAKADITSR

-573 DDYLAKPFHEKEL
+573 DEYLAKPFHEKEL

-599 MQLHFAS
+599 MQQHFAS
-606 LTPDEGHLKD
+606 LTPDAAHLQD
-616 KSLLIEN
+616 KSLKIEN
-623 EFISKIRAFMEINI
+623 EFIRKIRAFMEENI
-637 AAEEFDIHLLCQET
+637 AAEEFEIQQLCRQM

-686 LSSTLNVTQVCFDVG
+686 LTSTLNVTQVCFDVG

>member
-1 MKKIL
+1 MNKIL
-6 QSIDEWQTRKL
+6 HVIVVWQTRKL
-17 TFPGIDDN
+17 SFPGIDDN
-25 TLTIRK
+25 TLTIKK
-31 NIWLSSFASTFSIAG
+31 NIWLSSFASTFSIAV
-46 MTLLALLLDIP
+46 MTLLALVLAIP
-57 TIVEYGLVLIAL
+57 AIVEYGLVLIAL
-69 SLPVLFGL
+69 SLPVIFGL
-77 PFTKRNYHWLLFPV
+77 PHSGRKYHLLLFPV

-110 HSGGLLVTGFSILF
+110 YSGGLLLTGFSILF
-124 MSINMQNPRL
+124 MSINLQNPRI
-134 TLGLFIV
+134 TLFLFIV
-141 YILTLIATVILETV
+141 YILTLIVTVVLEPV
-155 FSPTHELTDFQNKLF
+155 FSRTPELTDAQNKLF

-184 IIINNINQKKQLWEL
+184 IIINNINQKKMLWEL
-199 KQAEATR
+199 KQAEATS
-206 LKELDETKTKL
+206 LKELDEAKTKL

-227 PLTIILGMAKL
+227 PLTIMLGMARLIK
-238 VREKPEEWLKKG
+238 EHPDEWFRKG
-250 TEKIIQSGY
+250 SEKIIQNGH

-301 VALEKNI
+301 VATEKNI
-308 DLKYSPHIGEF
+308 DLQFSPHSGEF
-319 LMDFDADKLMQ
+319 IMDFDADKLMQ

-344 NNGKVE
+344 KDGKVE
-350 LATEN
+350 LSTEN
-355 SLNPHTFSIRVKDNG
+355 LLSQHSFSIRVKDNG
-370 SGIAAEHLP
+370 PGIAAEHLP

-385 YRVENPLLQSQSG
+385 YRIENPLLQSQSG

-408 LIALMNGTVSV
+408 LITLMNGTVSV
-419 ESEPGVGTLFTI
+419 ESEPGAGTQFTI

-436 NEAPVKEQITETET
+436 NEAPLKEKMTEIETLEFTDSAERFQINKLPPDNT
-450 SKDEISDTVGVTSS
+450 S
-464 EKSPEIKPSDENA
+464 A
-477 PVVLIVEDNADLTEY
+477 PVVLIVEDNRDLTEY
-492 LQHILAAEYQVIS
+492 LQHILATEYRVVS
-505 ASDGE
+505 AADGKS
-510 AGLNR
+510 GLEQ
-515 AVEMIPD
+515 AFELIPD

-536 AMLGQLKNDIRTSHI
+536 ALLERLKSDIRTSHI
-551 PVVMLTAKADIASR
+551 PVVMLTAKADITSR

-573 DDYLAKPFHEKEL
+573 DEYLAKPFHEKEL

-599 MQLHFAS
+599 MQQHFAS
-606 LTPDEGHLKD
+606 LTPDATHLQD
-616 KSLLIEN
+616 KSLKIEN
-623 EFISKIRAFMEINI
+623 EFIRKIRAFMEENI
-637 AAEEFDIHLLCQET
+637 AAEEFEIQQLCRQM

-686 LSSTLNVTQVCFDVG
+686 LTSTLNVTQVCFDVG

>member
-1 MKKIL
+1 MNKIL
-6 QSIDEWQTRKL
+6 HVIVVWQTRKL
-17 TFPGIDDN
+17 SFPGIDDN
-25 TLTIRK
+25 TLTIKK
-31 NIWLSSFASTFSIAG
+31 NIWLSSFASTFSIAV
-46 MTLLALLLDIP
+46 MTLLALVLAVP
-57 TIVEYGLVLIAL
+57 AIVEYGLVLIAL
-69 SLPVLFGL
+69 SLPVIFGL
-77 PFTKRNYHWLLFPV
+77 PHSGRKYHLLLFPV

-110 HSGGLLVTGFSILF
+110 YSGGLLLTGFSILF
-124 MSINMQNPRL
+124 MSINLQNPRI
-134 TLGLFIV
+134 TLFLFIV
-141 YILTLIATVILETV
+141 YILTLIVTVVLEPV
-155 FSPTHELTDFQNKLF
+155 FSRTPELTDAQNKLF

-184 IIINNINQKKQLWEL
+184 IIINNINQKKMLWEL
-199 KQAEATR
+199 KQAEATS
-206 LKELDETKTKL
+206 LKELDEAKTKL

-227 PLTIILGMAKL
+227 PLTIMLGMARLIK
-238 VREKPEEWLKKG
+238 EHPDEWFRKG
-250 TEKIIQSGY
+250 SEKIIQNGH

-301 VALEKNI
+301 VATEKNI
-308 DLKYSPHIGEF
+308 DLQFSPHSGEF
-319 LMDFDADKLMQ
+319 IMDFDADKLMQ

-344 NNGKVE
+344 KDGKVE
-350 LATEN
+350 LSTEN
-355 SLNPHTFSIRVKDNG
+355 LLSQHSLSIRVKDNG
-370 SGIAAEHLP
+370 PGIAAEHLP

-385 YRVENPLLQSQSG
+385 YRIENPLLQSQSG

-408 LIALMNGTVSV
+408 LITLMNGTVSV
-419 ESEPGVGTLFTI
+419 ESEPGAGTQFTI
-431 TLPVT
+431 KLPVT
-436 NEAPVKEQITETET
+436 NEAPLKEKMTEIETLEFTDSAERFQINKLPPDNT
-450 SKDEISDTVGVTSS
+450 S
-464 EKSPEIKPSDENA
+464 A
-477 PVVLIVEDNADLTEY
+477 PVVLIVEDNRDLTEY
-492 LQHILAAEYQVIS
+492 LQHILATEYRVVS
-505 ASDGE
+505 AADGKS
-510 AGLNR
+510 GLEQ
-515 AVEMIPD
+515 AFELIPD

-536 AMLGQLKNDIRTSHI
+536 ALLERLKSDIRTSHI
-551 PVVMLTAKADIASR
+551 PVVMLTAKADITSR

-573 DDYLAKPFHEKEL
+573 DEYLAKPFHEKEL

-599 MQLHFAS
+599 MQQHFAS
-606 LTPDEGHLKD
+606 LTPDAAHLQD
-616 KSLLIEN
+616 KSLKIEN
-623 EFISKIRAFMEINI
+623 EFIRKIRAFMEENI
-637 AAEEFDIHLLCQET
+637 AAEEFEIQQLCRQM

-686 LSSTLNVTQVCFDVG
+686 LTSTLNVTQVCFDVG

>member
-1 MKKIL
+1 MNKIL
-6 QSIDEWQTRKL
+6 HVIVVWQTRKL
-17 TFPGIDDN
+17 SFPGIDDN
-25 TLTIRK
+25 TLTIKK
-31 NIWLSSFASTFSIAG
+31 NIWLSSFASTFSIAV
-46 MTLLALLLDIP
+46 MTLLALVLGIP
-57 TIVEYGLVLIAL
+57 AIVEYGLVLIAL
-69 SLPVLFGL
+69 SLPVIFGL
-77 PFTKRNYHWLLFPV
+77 PHSGRKYHLLLFPV

-110 HSGGLLVTGFSILF
+110 YSGGLLLTGFSILF
-124 MSINMQNPRL
+124 MSINLQNPRI
-134 TLGLFIV
+134 TLFLFIV
-141 YILTLIATVILETV
+141 YILTLIVTVVLEPV
-155 FSPTHELTDFQNKLF
+155 FSRTPELTDAQNKLF

-184 IIINNINQKKQLWEL
+184 IIINNINQKKMLWEL
-199 KQAEATR
+199 KQAEATS
-206 LKELDETKTKL
+206 LKELDEAKTKL

-227 PLTIILGMAKL
+227 PLTIMLGMARLIK
-238 VREKPEEWLKKG
+238 EHPDEWFRKG
-250 TEKIIQSGY
+250 SEKIIQNGH

-301 VALEKNI
+301 VATEKNI
-308 DLKYSPHIGEF
+308 DLQFSPHSGEF
-319 LMDFDADKLMQ
+319 IMDFDADKLMQ

-344 NNGKVE
+344 KDGKVE
-350 LATEN
+350 LSTEN
-355 SLNPHTFSIRVKDNG
+355 LLSQHSLSIRVKDNG
-370 SGIAAEHLP
+370 PGIAAEHLP

-385 YRVENPLLQSQSG
+385 YRIENPLLQSQSG

-408 LIALMNGTVSV
+408 LITLMNGTVSV
-419 ESEPGVGTLFTI
+419 ESEPGAGTQFTI

-436 NEAPVKEQITETET
+436 NEAPLKEKMTEIETLEFTDSAERFQINKLPPDNT
-450 SKDEISDTVGVTSS
+450 S
-464 EKSPEIKPSDENA
+464 A
-477 PVVLIVEDNADLTEY
+477 PVVLIVEDNRDLTEY
-492 LQHILAAEYQVIS
+492 LQHILATEYRVVS
-505 ASDGE
+505 AADGKS
-510 AGLNR
+510 GLEQ
-515 AVEMIPD
+515 AFELIPD

-536 AMLGQLKNDIRTSHI
+536 ALLERLKSDIRTSHI
-551 PVVMLTAKADIASR
+551 PVVMLTAKADITSR

-573 DDYLAKPFHEKEL
+573 DEYLAKPFHEKEL

-599 MQLHFAS
+599 MQQHFAS
-606 LTPDEGHLKD
+606 LTPDAAHLQD
-616 KSLLIEN
+616 KSLKIEN
-623 EFISKIRAFMEINI
+623 EFIRKIRAFMEENI
-637 AAEEFDIHLLCQET
+637 AAEEFEIQQLCRQM

-686 LSSTLNVTQVCFDVG
+686 LTSTLNVTQVCFDVG

>member
-1 MKKIL
+1 MNKIL
-6 QSIDEWQTRKL
+6 HVIVVWQTRKL
-17 TFPGIDDN
+17 SFPGIDDN
-25 TLTIRK
+25 TLTIKK
-31 NIWLSSFASTFSIAG
+31 NIWLSSFASTFSIAV
-46 MTLLALLLDIP
+46 MTLLALVLAIP
-57 TIVEYGLVLIAL
+57 AIVEYGLVLIAL
-69 SLPVLFGL
+69 SLPVIFGL
-77 PFTKRNYHWLLFPV
+77 PHSGRKYHLLLFPV

-110 HSGGLLVTGFSILF
+110 YSGGLLLTGFSILF
-124 MSINMQNPRL
+124 MSINLQNPRI
-134 TLGLFIV
+134 TLFLFIV
-141 YILTLIATVILETV
+141 YILTLIVTVVLEPV
-155 FSPTHELTDFQNKLF
+155 FSRTPELTDAQNKLF

-184 IIINNINQKKQLWEL
+184 IIINNINQKKMLWEL
-199 KQAEATR
+199 KQAEATS
-206 LKELDETKTKL
+206 LKELDEAKTKL

-227 PLTIILGMAKL
+227 PLTIMLGMARLIK
-238 VREKPEEWLKKG
+238 EHPDEWFRKG
-250 TEKIIQSGY
+250 SEKIIQNGH

-301 VALEKNI
+301 VATEKNI
-308 DLKYSPHIGEF
+308 DLQFSPHSGEF
-319 LMDFDADKLMQ
+319 IMDFDADKLMQ

-344 NNGKVE
+344 KDGKVE
-350 LATEN
+350 LSTEN
-355 SLNPHTFSIRVKDNG
+355 LPSQHSFSIRVKDNG
-370 SGIAAEHLP
+370 PGIAAEHLP

-385 YRVENPLLQSQSG
+385 YRIENPLLQSQSG

-408 LIALMNGTVSV
+408 LITLMNGTVSV
-419 ESEPGVGTLFTI
+419 ESEPGAGTQFTI

-436 NEAPVKEQITETET
+436 NEAPLKEKMTEIETLEFTDSAERFQINKLPPDNT
-450 SKDEISDTVGVTSS
+450 S
-464 EKSPEIKPSDENA
+464 A
-477 PVVLIVEDNADLTEY
+477 PVVLIVEDNRDLTEY
-492 LQHILAAEYQVIS
+492 LQHILATEYRVVS
-505 ASDGE
+505 AADGKS
-510 AGLNR
+510 GLEQ
-515 AVEMIPD
+515 AFELIPD

-536 AMLGQLKNDIRTSHI
+536 ALLERLKSDIRTSHI
-551 PVVMLTAKADIASR
+551 PVVMLTAKADITSR

-573 DDYLAKPFHEKEL
+573 DEYLAKPFHEKEL

-599 MQLHFAS
+599 MQQHFAS
-606 LTPDEGHLKD
+606 LTPDAAHLQD
-616 KSLLIEN
+616 KSLKIEN
-623 EFISKIRAFMEINI
+623 EFIRKIRAFMEENI
-637 AAEEFDIHLLCQET
+637 AAEEFEIQQLCRQM

-686 LSSTLNVTQVCFDVG
+686 LTSTLNVTQVCFDVG

>member
-1 MKKIL
+1 MNKIL
-6 QSIDEWQTRKL
+6 HVIVVWQTRKL
-17 TFPGIDDN
+17 SFPGIDDN
-25 TLTIRK
+25 TLTIKK
-31 NIWLSSFASTFSIAG
+31 NIWLSSFASTFSIAV
-46 MTLLALLLDIP
+46 MTLLALVLAVP

-69 SLPVLFGL
+69 SLPVIFGL
-77 PFTKRNYHWLLFPV
+77 PHSGRKYHLLLFPV

-110 HSGGLLVTGFSILF
+110 YSGGLLLTGFSILF
-124 MSINMQNPRL
+124 MSINLQNPRI
-134 TLGLFIV
+134 TLFLFIV
-141 YILTLIATVILETV
+141 YILTLIVTVVLEPV
-155 FSPTHELTDFQNKLF
+155 FSRTPELTDAQNKLF

-184 IIINNINQKKQLWEL
+184 IIINNINQKKMLWEL
-199 KQAEATR
+199 KQAEATS
-206 LKELDETKTKL
+206 LKELDEAKTKL

-227 PLTIILGMAKL
+227 PLTIMLGMARLIK
-238 VREKPEEWLKKG
+238 EHPDEWFRKG
-250 TEKIIQSGY
+250 SEKIIQNGH

-301 VALEKNI
+301 VATEKNI
-308 DLKYSPHIGEF
+308 DLQFSPHSGEF
-319 LMDFDADKLMQ
+319 IMDFDADKLMQ

-344 NNGKVE
+344 KDGKVE
-350 LATEN
+350 LSTEN
-355 SLNPHTFSIRVKDNG
+355 LLSQHSLSIRVKDNG
-370 SGIAAEHLP
+370 PGIAAEHLP

-385 YRVENPLLQSQSG
+385 YRIENPLLQSQSG

-408 LIALMNGTVSV
+408 LITLMNGTVSV
-419 ESEPGVGTLFTI
+419 ESEPGAGTQFTI

-436 NEAPVKEQITETET
+436 NEAPLKEKMTEIETLEFTDSAERFQINKLPPDNT
-450 SKDEISDTVGVTSS
+450 S
-464 EKSPEIKPSDENA
+464 A
-477 PVVLIVEDNADLTEY
+477 PVVLIVEDNRDLTEY
-492 LQHILAAEYQVIS
+492 LQHILATEYRVES
-505 ASDGE
+505 AADGKS
-510 AGLNR
+510 GLEQ
-515 AVEMIPD
+515 AFELIPD

-536 AMLGQLKNDIRTSHI
+536 ALLERLKSDIRTSHI
-551 PVVMLTAKADIASR
+551 PVVMLTAKADITSR

-573 DDYLAKPFHEKEL
+573 DEYLAKPFHEKEL

-599 MQLHFAS
+599 MQQHFAS
-606 LTPDEGHLKD
+606 LTPDAAHLQD
-616 KSLLIEN
+616 KSLKIEN
-623 EFISKIRAFMEINI
+623 EFIRKIRAFMEENI
-637 AAEEFDIHLLCQET
+637 AAEEFEIQQLCRQM

-686 LSSTLNVTQVCFDVG
+686 LTSTLNVTQVCFDVG

>member
-1 MKKIL
+1 MNKIPHV
-6 QSIDEWQTRKL
+6 IDVWQTRKL
-17 TFPGIDDN
+17 SFPGIDDN
-25 TLTIRK
+25 TLTIKK
-31 NIWLSSFASTFSIAG
+31 NIWLSSFASTFSIAV
-46 MTLLALLLDIP
+46 MTLLALVLAIP
-57 TIVEYGLVLIAL
+57 AIVEYGLVLIAL
-69 SLPVLFGL
+69 SLPVIFGL
-77 PFTKRNYHWLLFPV
+77 PHSGRKYHLLLFPV

-110 HSGGLLVTGFSILF
+110 YSGGLLLTGFSILF
-124 MSINMQNPRL
+124 MSINLQNPRI
-134 TLGLFIV
+134 TLFLFIV
-141 YILTLIATVILETV
+141 YILTLIVTVVLEPV
-155 FSPTHELTDFQNKLF
+155 FSRTPELTDAQNKLF

-184 IIINNINQKKQLWEL
+184 IIINNINQKKMLWEL
-199 KQAEATR
+199 KQAEATS
-206 LKELDETKTKL
+206 LKELDEAKTKL

-227 PLTIILGMAKL
+227 PLTIMLGMARLIK
-238 VREKPEEWLKKG
+238 EHPDEWFRKG
-250 TEKIIQSGY
+250 SEKIIQNGH

-301 VALEKNI
+301 VATEKNI
-308 DLKYSPHIGEF
+308 DLQFSPHSGEF
-319 LMDFDADKLMQ
+319 IMDFDEDKLMQ

-344 NNGKVE
+344 KDGKVE
-350 LATEN
+350 LSTEN
-355 SLNPHTFSIRVKDNG
+355 LLSQHSLSIRVKDNG
-370 SGIAAEHLP
+370 PGIAAEHLP

-385 YRVENPLLQSQSG
+385 YRIENPLLQSQSG

-408 LIALMNGTVSV
+408 LITLMNGTVSV
-419 ESEPGVGTLFTI
+419 ESEPGAGTQFTI

-436 NEAPVKEQITETET
+436 NEAPLKEKMTEIETLEFTDSAERFQINKLPPDNT
-450 SKDEISDTVGVTSS
+450 S
-464 EKSPEIKPSDENA
+464 A
-477 PVVLIVEDNADLTEY
+477 PVVLIVEDNRDLTEY
-492 LQHILAAEYQVIS
+492 LQHILATEYRVES
-505 ASDGE
+505 AADGKS
-510 AGLNR
+510 GLEQ
-515 AVEMIPD
+515 AFELIPD

-536 AMLGQLKNDIRTSHI
+536 ALLERLKSDIRTSHI
-551 PVVMLTAKADIASR
+551 PVVMLTAKADITSR

-573 DDYLAKPFHEKEL
+573 DEYLAKPFHEKEL

-599 MQLHFAS
+599 MQQHFAS
-606 LTPDEGHLKD
+606 LTPDAAHLQD
-616 KSLLIEN
+616 KSLKIEN
-623 EFISKIRAFMEINI
+623 EFIRKIRAFMEENI
-637 AAEEFDIHLLCQET
+637 AAEEFEIQQLCRQM

-686 LSSTLNVTQVCFDVG
+686 LTSTLNVTQVCFDVG

>member
-1 MKKIL
+1 MNKIL
-6 QSIDEWQTRKL
+6 HVIVVWQTRKL
-17 TFPGIDDN
+17 SFPGIDDN
-25 TLTIRK
+25 TLTIKK
-31 NIWLSSFASTFSIAG
+31 NIWLSSFASTFSIAV
-46 MTLLALLLDIP
+46 MTLLALVLAIP
-57 TIVEYGLVLIAL
+57 AIVEYGLVLIAL
-69 SLPVLFGL
+69 SLPVIFGL
-77 PFTKRNYHWLLFPV
+77 PHSGRKYHLLLFPV

-110 HSGGLLVTGFSILF
+110 YSGGLLLTGFSILF
-124 MSINMQNPRL
+124 MSINLQNPRI
-134 TLGLFIV
+134 TLFLFIV
-141 YILTLIATVILETV
+141 YILTLIVTVVLEPV
-155 FSPTHELTDFQNKLF
+155 FSRTPELTDAQNKLF

-184 IIINNINQKKQLWEL
+184 IIINNINQKKMLWEL
-199 KQAEATR
+199 KQAEATS
-206 LKELDETKTKL
+206 LKELDEAKTKL

-227 PLTIILGMAKL
+227 PLTIMLGMARLIK
-238 VREKPEEWLKKG
+238 EHPDEWFRKG
-250 TEKIIQSGY
+250 SEKIIQNGH

-301 VALEKNI
+301 VATEKNI
-308 DLKYSPHIGEF
+308 DLQFSPHSGEF
-319 LMDFDADKLMQ
+319 IMDFDADKLMQ

-344 NNGKVE
+344 KDGKVE
-350 LATEN
+350 LSTEN
-355 SLNPHTFSIRVKDNG
+355 LLSQHSFSIRVKDNG
-370 SGIAAEHLP
+370 PGIAAEHLP

-385 YRVENPLLQSQSG
+385 YRIENPLLQSQSG

-408 LIALMNGTVSV
+408 LITLMNGTVSV
-419 ESEPGVGTLFTI
+419 ESEPGAGTQFTI

-436 NEAPVKEQITETET
+436 NEAPLKEKMTEIETLEFTDSAERFQINKLPPDNT
-450 SKDEISDTVGVTSS
+450 S
-464 EKSPEIKPSDENA
+464 A
-477 PVVLIVEDNADLTEY
+477 PVVLIVEDNRDLTEY
-492 LQHILAAEYQVIS
+492 LQHILATEYRVVS
-505 ASDGE
+505 AADGKS
-510 AGLNR
+510 GLEQ
-515 AVEMIPD
+515 AFELIPD

-536 AMLGQLKNDIRTSHI
+536 ALLERLKSDIRTSHI
-551 PVVMLTAKADIASR
+551 PVVMLTAKADITSR

-573 DDYLAKPFHEKEL
+573 DEYLAKPFHEKEL

-599 MQLHFAS
+599 MQQHFAS
-606 LTPDEGHLKD
+606 LTPDAAHLQD
-616 KSLLIEN
+616 KSLKIEN
-623 EFISKIRAFMEINI
+623 EFIRKIRAFMEENI
-637 AAEEFDIHLLCQET
+637 AAEEFEIQQLCRQM

-686 LSSTLNVTQVCFDVG
+686 LTSTLNVTQVCFDVG

>member
-1 MKKIL
+1 MNKIL
-6 QSIDEWQTRKL
+6 HVIVVWQTRKL
-17 TFPGIDDN
+17 SFPGIDDN
-25 TLTIRK
+25 TLTIKK
-31 NIWLSSFASTFSIAG
+31 NIWLSSFASTFSIAV
-46 MTLLALLLDIP
+46 MTLLALVLAVP
-57 TIVEYGLVLIAL
+57 AIVEYGLVLIAL
-69 SLPVLFGL
+69 SLPVIFGL
-77 PFTKRNYHWLLFPV
+77 PHSGRKYHLLLFPV

-110 HSGGLLVTGFSILF
+110 YSGGLLLTGFSILF
-124 MSINMQNPRL
+124 MSINLQNPRI
-134 TLGLFIV
+134 TLFLFIV
-141 YILTLIATVILETV
+141 YILTLIVTVVLEPV
-155 FSPTHELTDFQNKLF
+155 FSRTPELTDAQNKLF

-184 IIINNINQKKQLWEL
+184 IIINNINQKKMLWEL
-199 KQAEATR
+199 KQAEATN
-206 LKELDETKTKL
+206 LKELDEAKTKL

-227 PLTIILGMAKL
+227 PLTIMLGMARLIK
-238 VREKPEEWLKKG
+238 EHPDEWFRKG
-250 TEKIIQSGY
+250 SEKIIQNGH

-301 VALEKNI
+301 VATEKNI
-308 DLKYSPHIGEF
+308 DLQFSPHSGEF
-319 LMDFDADKLMQ
+319 IMDFDADKLMQ

-336 SNALKFTP
+336 SNALKFKP
-344 NNGKVE
+344 KDGKVE
-350 LATEN
+350 LSTEN
-355 SLNPHTFSIRVKDNG
+355 LLSQHSLSIRVKDNG
-370 SGIAAEHLP
+370 PGIAAEHLP

-385 YRVENPLLQSQSG
+385 YRIENPLLQSQSG

-408 LIALMNGTVSV
+408 LITLMNGTVSV
-419 ESEPGVGTLFTI
+419 ESEPGAGTQFTI

-436 NEAPVKEQITETET
+436 NEAPLKEKMTEIETLEFTDSAERFQINKLPPDNT
-450 SKDEISDTVGVTSS
+450 
-464 EKSPEIKPSDENA
+464 NA
-477 PVVLIVEDNADLTEY
+477 PVVLIVEDNRDLTEY
-492 LQHILAAEYQVIS
+492 LQHILATEYRVVS
-505 ASDGE
+505 AADGKS
-510 AGLNR
+510 GLEQ
-515 AVEMIPD
+515 AFELIPD

-536 AMLGQLKNDIRTSHI
+536 ALLERLKSDIRTSHI
-551 PVVMLTAKADIASR
+551 PVVMLTAKADITSR

-573 DDYLAKPFHEKEL
+573 DEYLAKPFHEKEL

-599 MQLHFAS
+599 MQQHFAS
-606 LTPDEGHLKD
+606 LTPDAAHLQD
-616 KSLLIEN
+616 KSLKIEN
-623 EFISKIRAFMEINI
+623 EFIRKIRAFMEENI
-637 AAEEFDIHLLCQET
+637 AAEEFEIQQLCRQM

-686 LSSTLNVTQVCFDVG
+686 LTSTLNVTQVCFDVG

>member
-1 MKKIL
+1 MNKIPHV
-6 QSIDEWQTRKL
+6 IDVWQTRKL
-17 TFPGIDDN
+17 SFPGIDDN
-25 TLTIRK
+25 TLTIKK
-31 NIWLSSFASTFSIAG
+31 NIWLSSFASTFSIAV
-46 MTLLALLLDIP
+46 MTLLALVLAIP
-57 TIVEYGLVLIAL
+57 AIVEYGLVLIAL
-69 SLPVLFGL
+69 SLPVIFGL
-77 PFTKRNYHWLLFPV
+77 PHSGRKYHLLLFPV

-110 HSGGLLVTGFSILF
+110 YSGGLLLTGFSILF
-124 MSINMQNPRL
+124 MSINLQNPRI
-134 TLGLFIV
+134 TLFLFIV
-141 YILTLIATVILETV
+141 YILTLIVTVVLEPV
-155 FSPTHELTDFQNKLF
+155 FSRTPELTDAQNKLF

-184 IIINNINQKKQLWEL
+184 IIINNINQKKMLWEL
-199 KQAEATR
+199 KQAEATS
-206 LKELDETKTKL
+206 LKELDEAKRKL
-217 LTNISHEFRT
+217 LSNISHEFRT
-227 PLTIILGMAKL
+227 PLTIMLGMARLIK
-238 VREKPEEWLKKG
+238 EHPDEWFRKG
-250 TEKIIQSGY
+250 SEKIIQNGH

-301 VALEKNI
+301 VATEKNI
-308 DLKYSPHIGEF
+308 ELQFSPHSGEF
-319 LMDFDADKLMQ
+319 IMDFDADKLMQ

-344 NNGKVE
+344 KDGKVE
-350 LATEN
+350 LSTEN
-355 SLNPHTFSIRVKDNG
+355 LLSQHSFSIRVKDNG
-370 SGIAAEHLP
+370 PGIAAEHLP

-385 YRVENPLLQSQSG
+385 YRIENPLLQSQSG

-408 LIALMNGTVSV
+408 LITLMNGTVSV
-419 ESEPGVGTLFTI
+419 ESEPGAGTQFTI

-436 NEAPVKEQITETET
+436 NEAPLKEKMTEIETLEFTDSAERFQINKLPPDNT
-450 SKDEISDTVGVTSS
+450 S
-464 EKSPEIKPSDENA
+464 A
-477 PVVLIVEDNADLTEY
+477 PVVLIVEDNRDLTEY
-492 LQHILAAEYQVIS
+492 LQHILATEYRVVS
-505 ASDGE
+505 AADGKS
-510 AGLNR
+510 GLEQ
-515 AVEMIPD
+515 AFELIPD

-536 AMLGQLKNDIRTSHI
+536 ALLERLKSDIRTSHI
-551 PVVMLTAKADIASR
+551 PVVMLTAKADITSR

-573 DDYLAKPFHEKEL
+573 DEYLAKPFHEKEL

-599 MQLHFAS
+599 MQQHFAS
-606 LTPDEGHLKD
+606 LTPDAAHLQD
-616 KSLLIEN
+616 KSLKIEN
-623 EFISKIRAFMEINI
+623 EFIRKIRAFMEENI
-637 AAEEFDIHLLCQET
+637 AAEEFEIQQLCRQM

-686 LSSTLNVTQVCFDVG
+686 LTSTLNVTQVCYDVG

>member
-1 MKKIL
+1 MNKIL
-6 QSIDEWQTRKL
+6 HVIVVWQTRKL
-17 TFPGIDDN
+17 SFPGIDDN
-25 TLTIRK
+25 TLTIKK
-31 NIWLSSFASTFSIAG
+31 NIWLSSFASTFSIAV
-46 MTLLALLLDIP
+46 MTLLALVLAIP
-57 TIVEYGLVLIAL
+57 AIVEYGLVLIAL
-69 SLPVLFGL
+69 SLPVIFGL
-77 PFTKRNYHWLLFPV
+77 PHSGRKYHLLLFPV

-110 HSGGLLVTGFSILF
+110 YSGGLLLTGFSILF
-124 MSINMQNPRL
+124 MSINLQNPRI
-134 TLGLFIV
+134 TLFLFIV
-141 YILTLIATVILETV
+141 YILTLIVTVVLEPV
-155 FSPTHELTDFQNKLF
+155 FSRTPELTDAQNKLF

-184 IIINNINQKKQLWEL
+184 IIINNINQKKMLWEL
-199 KQAEATR
+199 KQAEATS
-206 LKELDETKTKL
+206 LKELDEAKTKL

-227 PLTIILGMAKL
+227 PLTIMLGMARLIK
-238 VREKPEEWLKKG
+238 EHPDEWFRKG
-250 TEKIIQSGY
+250 SEKIIQNGH

-301 VALEKNI
+301 VATEKNI
-308 DLKYSPHIGEF
+308 DLQFSPHSGEF
-319 LMDFDADKLMQ
+319 IMDFDADKLMQ

-344 NNGKVE
+344 KDGKVE
-350 LATEN
+350 LSTEN
-355 SLNPHTFSIRVKDNG
+355 LLSQHSLSIRVKDNG
-370 SGIAAEHLP
+370 PGIAAEHLP

-385 YRVENPLLQSQSG
+385 YRIENPLLQSQSG

-408 LIALMNGTVSV
+408 LITLMNGTVSV
-419 ESEPGVGTLFTI
+419 ESEPGAGTQFTI

-436 NEAPVKEQITETET
+436 NEAPLKEKMTEIETLEFTDSAERFQINKLPPDNT
-450 SKDEISDTVGVTSS
+450 S
-464 EKSPEIKPSDENA
+464 A
-477 PVVLIVEDNADLTEY
+477 PVVLIVEDNRDLTEY
-492 LQHILAAEYQVIS
+492 LQHILATEYRVES
-505 ASDGE
+505 AADGKS
-510 AGLNR
+510 GLEQ
-515 AVEMIPD
+515 AFELIPD

-536 AMLGQLKNDIRTSHI
+536 ALLERLKSDIRTSHI
-551 PVVMLTAKADIASR
+551 PVVMLTAKADITSR

-573 DDYLAKPFHEKEL
+573 DEYLAKPFHEKEL

-599 MQLHFAS
+599 MQQHFAS
-606 LTPDEGHLKD
+606 LTPDATHLQD
-616 KSLLIEN
+616 KSLKIEN
-623 EFISKIRAFMEINI
+623 EFIRKIRAFMEENI
-637 AAEEFDIHLLCQET
+637 AAEEFEIQQLCRQM

-686 LSSTLNVTQVCFDVG
+686 LTSTLNVTQVCFDVG

>member
-1 MKKIL
+1 MNKIL
-6 QSIDEWQTRKL
+6 HVIVVWQTRKL
-17 TFPGIDDN
+17 SFPGIDDN
-25 TLTIRK
+25 TLTIKK
-31 NIWLSSFASTFSIAG
+31 NIWLSSFASTFSIAV
-46 MTLLALLLDIP
+46 MTLLALVLAIP
-57 TIVEYGLVLIAL
+57 AIVEYGLVLIAL
-69 SLPVLFGL
+69 SLPVIFGL
-77 PFTKRNYHWLLFPV
+77 PHSGRKYHLLLFPV

-110 HSGGLLVTGFSILF
+110 YSGGLLLTGFSILF
-124 MSINMQNPRL
+124 MSINLQNPRI
-134 TLGLFIV
+134 TLFLFIV
-141 YILTLIATVILETV
+141 YILTLIVTVVLEPV
-155 FSPTHELTDFQNKLF
+155 FSRTPELTDAQNKLF

-184 IIINNINQKKQLWEL
+184 IIINNINQKKMLWEL
-199 KQAEATR
+199 KQAEATS
-206 LKELDETKTKL
+206 LKELDEAKTKL

-227 PLTIILGMAKL
+227 PLTIMLGMARLIK
-238 VREKPEEWLKKG
+238 EHPDEWFRKG
-250 TEKIIQSGY
+250 SEKIIQNGH

-301 VALEKNI
+301 VATEKNI
-308 DLKYSPHIGEF
+308 DLQFSPHSGEF
-319 LMDFDADKLMQ
+319 IMDFDADKLMQ

-344 NNGKVE
+344 KDGKVE
-350 LATEN
+350 LSTEN
-355 SLNPHTFSIRVKDNG
+355 LLSQHSLSIRVKDNG
-370 SGIAAEHLP
+370 PGIAAEHLP

-385 YRVENPLLQSQSG
+385 YRIENPLLQSQSG

-408 LIALMNGTVSV
+408 LITLMNGTVSV
-419 ESEPGVGTLFTI
+419 ESEPGAGTQFTI

-436 NEAPVKEQITETET
+436 NEAPLKEKMTEIETLEFTDSAERFQINKLPPDNT
-450 SKDEISDTVGVTSS
+450 S
-464 EKSPEIKPSDENA
+464 A
-477 PVVLIVEDNADLTEY
+477 PVVLIVEDNRDLTEY
-492 LQHILAAEYQVIS
+492 LQHILATEYRVVS
-505 ASDGE
+505 AADGKS
-510 AGLNR
+510 GLEQ
-515 AVEMIPD
+515 AFELIPD

-536 AMLGQLKNDIRTSHI
+536 ALLERLKSDIRTSHI
-551 PVVMLTAKADIASR
+551 PVVMLTAKADITSR

-573 DDYLAKPFHEKEL
+573 DEYLAKPFHEKEL

-599 MQLHFAS
+599 MQQHFAS
-606 LTPDEGHLKD
+606 LTPDATHLQD
-616 KSLLIEN
+616 KSLKIEN
-623 EFISKIRAFMEINI
+623 EFIRKIRAFMEENI
-637 AAEEFDIHLLCQET
+637 AAEEFEIQQLCRQM

-686 LSSTLNVTQVCFDVG
+686 LTSTLNVTQVCFDVG

>member
-1 MKKIL
+1 MNKIL
-6 QSIDEWQTRKL
+6 HVIVVWQTRKL
-17 TFPGIDDN
+17 SFPGIDDN
-25 TLTIRK
+25 TLTIKK
-31 NIWLSSFASTFSIAG
+31 NIWLSSFASTFSIAV
-46 MTLLALLLDIP
+46 MTLLALVLAIP
-57 TIVEYGLVLIAL
+57 AIVEYGLVLIAL
-69 SLPVLFGL
+69 SLPVIFGL
-77 PFTKRNYHWLLFPV
+77 PHSGRKYHLLLFPV

-110 HSGGLLVTGFSILF
+110 YSGGLLLTGFSILF
-124 MSINMQNPRL
+124 MSINLQNPRI
-134 TLGLFIV
+134 TLFLFIV
-141 YILTLIATVILETV
+141 YILTLIVTVVLEPV
-155 FSPTHELTDFQNKLF
+155 FSRTPELTDAQNKLF

-184 IIINNINQKKQLWEL
+184 IIINNINQKKMLWEL
-199 KQAEATR
+199 KQAEATS
-206 LKELDETKTKL
+206 LKELDEAKTKL

-227 PLTIILGMAKL
+227 PLTIMLGMARLIK
-238 VREKPEEWLKKG
+238 EHPDEWFRKG
-250 TEKIIQSGY
+250 SEKIIQNGH

-301 VALEKNI
+301 VATEKNI
-308 DLKYSPHIGEF
+308 DLQFSPHSGEF
-319 LMDFDADKLMQ
+319 IMDFDADKLMQ

-344 NNGKVE
+344 KDGKVE
-350 LATEN
+350 LSTEN
-355 SLNPHTFSIRVKDNG
+355 LLSQHSLSIRVKDNG
-370 SGIAAEHLP
+370 PGIAAEHLP

-385 YRVENPLLQSQSG
+385 YRIENPLLQSQSG

-408 LIALMNGTVSV
+408 LITLMNGTVSV
-419 ESEPGVGTLFTI
+419 ESEPGAGTQFTI

-436 NEAPVKEQITETET
+436 NEAPLKEKMTEIETLEFTDSAERFQINKLPPDNT
-450 SKDEISDTVGVTSS
+450 S
-464 EKSPEIKPSDENA
+464 A
-477 PVVLIVEDNADLTEY
+477 PVVLIVEDNRDLTEY
-492 LQHILAAEYQVIS
+492 LQHILATEYRVES
-505 ASDGE
+505 AADGKS
-510 AGLNR
+510 GLEQ
-515 AVEMIPD
+515 AFELIPD

-536 AMLGQLKNDIRTSHI
+536 ALLERLKSDIRTSHI
-551 PVVMLTAKADIASR
+551 PVVMLTAKADITSR

-573 DDYLAKPFHEKEL
+573 DEYLAKPFHEKEL

-599 MQLHFAS
+599 MQQHFAS
-606 LTPDEGHLKD
+606 LTPDAAHLQD
-616 KSLLIEN
+616 KSLKIEN
-623 EFISKIRAFMEINI
+623 EFIRKIRAFMEENI
-637 AAEEFDIHLLCQET
+637 AAEEFEIQQLCRQM

-686 LSSTLNVTQVCFDVG
+686 LTSTLNVTQVCFDVG

>member
-1 MKKIL
+1 MNKIL
-6 QSIDEWQTRKL
+6 HVIVVWQTRKL
-17 TFPGIDDN
+17 SFPSIDDN
-25 TLTIRK
+25 TLTIKK
-31 NIWLSSFASTFSIAG
+31 NIWLSSFASTFSIAV
-46 MTLLALLLDIP
+46 MTLLALVLAIP
-57 TIVEYGLVLIAL
+57 AIVEYGLVLIAL
-69 SLPVLFGL
+69 SLPVIFGL
-77 PFTKRNYHWLLFPV
+77 PHSGRKYHLLLFPV

-110 HSGGLLVTGFSILF
+110 YSGGLLLTGFSILF
-124 MSINMQNPRL
+124 MSINLQNPRI
-134 TLGLFIV
+134 TLFLFIV
-141 YILTLIATVILETV
+141 YILTLIVTVVLEPV
-155 FSPTHELTDFQNKLF
+155 FSRTPELTDAQNKLF

-184 IIINNINQKKQLWEL
+184 IIINNINQKKMLWEL
-199 KQAEATR
+199 KQAEATS
-206 LKELDETKTKL
+206 LKELDEAKTKL

-227 PLTIILGMAKL
+227 PLTIMLGMARLIK
-238 VREKPEEWLKKG
+238 EHPDEWFRKG
-250 TEKIIQSGY
+250 SEKIIQNGH

-301 VALEKNI
+301 VATEKNI
-308 DLKYSPHIGEF
+308 DLQFSPHSGEF
-319 LMDFDADKLMQ
+319 IMDFDADKLMQ

-344 NNGKVE
+344 KDGKVE
-350 LATEN
+350 LSTEN
-355 SLNPHTFSIRVKDNG
+355 LLSQHSLSIRVKDNG
-370 SGIAAEHLP
+370 PGIAAEHLP

-385 YRVENPLLQSQSG
+385 YRIENPLLQSQSG

-408 LIALMNGTVSV
+408 LITLMNGTVSV
-419 ESEPGVGTLFTI
+419 ESEPGAGTQFTI

-436 NEAPVKEQITETET
+436 NEAPLKEKMTEIETLEFTDSAERFQINKLPPDNT
-450 SKDEISDTVGVTSS
+450 S
-464 EKSPEIKPSDENA
+464 A
-477 PVVLIVEDNADLTEY
+477 PVVLIVEDNRDLTEY
-492 LQHILAAEYQVIS
+492 LQHILATEYRVVS
-505 ASDGE
+505 AADGKS
-510 AGLNR
+510 GLEQ
-515 AVEMIPD
+515 AFELIPD

-536 AMLGQLKNDIRTSHI
+536 ALLERLKSDIRTSHI
-551 PVVMLTAKADIASR
+551 PVVMLTAKADITSR

-573 DDYLAKPFHEKEL
+573 DEYLAKPFHEKEL

-599 MQLHFAS
+599 MQQHFAS
-606 LTPDEGHLKD
+606 LTPDAAHLQD
-616 KSLLIEN
+616 KSLKIEN
-623 EFISKIRAFMEINI
+623 EFIRKIRAFMEENI
-637 AAEEFDIHLLCQET
+637 AAEEFEIQQLCRQM

-686 LSSTLNVTQVCFDVG
+686 LTSTLNVTQVCFDVG

>member
-1 MKKIL
+1 MNKIL
-6 QSIDEWQTRKL
+6 HVIVVWQTRKL
-17 TFPGIDDN
+17 SFPGIDDN
-25 TLTIRK
+25 TLTIKK
-31 NIWLSSFASTFSIAG
+31 NIWLSSFASTFSIAV
-46 MTLLALLLDIP
+46 MTLLALVLAVP

-69 SLPVLFGL
+69 SLPVIFGL
-77 PFTKRNYHWLLFPV
+77 PHSGRKYHLLLFPV

-110 HSGGLLVTGFSILF
+110 YSGGLLLTGFSILF
-124 MSINMQNPRL
+124 MSINLQNPRI
-134 TLGLFIV
+134 TLFLFIV
-141 YILTLIATVILETV
+141 YILTLIVTVVLEPV
-155 FSPTHELTDFQNKLF
+155 FSRTPELTDAQNKLF

-184 IIINNINQKKQLWEL
+184 IIINNINQKKMLWEL
-199 KQAEATR
+199 KQAEATN
-206 LKELDETKTKL
+206 LKELDEAKTKL

-227 PLTIILGMAKL
+227 PLTIMLGMARLIK
-238 VREKPEEWLKKG
+238 EHPDEWFRKG
-250 TEKIIQSGY
+250 SEKIIQNGH

-301 VALEKNI
+301 VATEKNI
-308 DLKYSPHIGEF
+308 DLQFSPHSGEF
-319 LMDFDADKLMQ
+319 IMDFDADKLMQ

-344 NNGKVE
+344 KDGKVE
-350 LATEN
+350 LSTEN
-355 SLNPHTFSIRVKDNG
+355 LLSQHSFSIRVKDNG
-370 SGIAAEHLP
+370 PGIAAEHLP

-385 YRVENPLLQSQSG
+385 YRIENPLLQSQSG
-398 SGLGLALTRE
+398 SGLGLALKRE
-408 LIALMNGTVSV
+408 LITLMNGTVSV
-419 ESEPGVGTLFTI
+419 ESEPGAGTQFTI

-436 NEAPVKEQITETET
+436 NEAPLKEKMTEIETLEFTDSAERFQINKLPPDNT
-450 SKDEISDTVGVTSS
+450 S
-464 EKSPEIKPSDENA
+464 A
-477 PVVLIVEDNADLTEY
+477 PVVLIVEDNRDLTEY
-492 LQHILAAEYQVIS
+492 LQHILATEYRVVS
-505 ASDGE
+505 AADGKS
-510 AGLNR
+510 GLEQ
-515 AVEMIPD
+515 AFELIPD

-536 AMLGQLKNDIRTSHI
+536 ALLERLKSDIRTSHI
-551 PVVMLTAKADIASR
+551 PVVMLTAKADITSR

-573 DDYLAKPFHEKEL
+573 DEYLAKPFHEKEL

-599 MQLHFAS
+599 MQQHFAS
-606 LTPDEGHLKD
+606 LTPDATHLQE
-616 KSLLIEN
+616 KSLKIEN
-623 EFISKIRAFMEINI
+623 EFIRKIRAFMEENI
-637 AAEEFDIHLLCQET
+637 AAEEFEIQQLCRQM

-686 LSSTLNVTQVCFDVG
+686 LTSTLNVTQVCFDVG

>member
-1 MKKIL
+1 MNKIL
-6 QSIDEWQTRKL
+6 HVIVVWQTRKL
-17 TFPGIDDN
+17 SFPGIDDN
-25 TLTIRK
+25 TLTIKK
-31 NIWLSSFASTFSIAG
+31 NIWLSSFASTFSIAV
-46 MTLLALLLDIP
+46 MTLLALVLAIP
-57 TIVEYGLVLIAL
+57 AIVEYGLVLIAL
-69 SLPVLFGL
+69 SLPVIFGL
-77 PFTKRNYHWLLFPV
+77 PHSGRKYHLLLFPV

-110 HSGGLLVTGFSILF
+110 YSGGLLLTGFSILF
-124 MSINMQNPRL
+124 MSINLQNPRI
-134 TLGLFIV
+134 TLFLFIV
-141 YILTLIATVILETV
+141 YILTLIVTVVLEPV
-155 FSPTHELTDFQNKLF
+155 FSRTPELTDAQNKLF

-184 IIINNINQKKQLWEL
+184 IIINNINQKKMLWEL
-199 KQAEATR
+199 KQAEATS
-206 LKELDETKTKL
+206 LKELDEAKTKL

-227 PLTIILGMAKL
+227 PLTIMLGMARLIK
-238 VREKPEEWLKKG
+238 EHPDEWFRKG
-250 TEKIIQSGY
+250 SEKIIQNGH

-270 MARLEAGAMTVNCLQ
+270 MARLEAGAMTVNSLQ

-301 VALEKNI
+301 VATEKNI
-308 DLKYSPHIGEF
+308 DLQFSPHSGEF
-319 LMDFDADKLMQ
+319 IMDFDEDKLMQ

-344 NNGKVE
+344 KDGKVE
-350 LATEN
+350 LSTEN
-355 SLNPHTFSIRVKDNG
+355 LLSQHSLSIRVKDNG
-370 SGIAAEHLP
+370 PGIAAEHLP

-385 YRVENPLLQSQSG
+385 YRIENPLLQSQSG

-408 LIALMNGTVSV
+408 LITLMNGTVSV
-419 ESEPGVGTLFTI
+419 ESEPGAGTQFTI

-436 NEAPVKEQITETET
+436 NEAPLKEKMTEIETLEFTDSAERFQINKLPPDNT
-450 SKDEISDTVGVTSS
+450 S
-464 EKSPEIKPSDENA
+464 A
-477 PVVLIVEDNADLTEY
+477 PVVLIVEDNRDLTEY
-492 LQHILAAEYQVIS
+492 LQHILATEYRVVS
-505 ASDGE
+505 AADGKS
-510 AGLNR
+510 GLEQ
-515 AVEMIPD
+515 AFELIPD

-536 AMLGQLKNDIRTSHI
+536 ALLERLKSDIRTSHI
-551 PVVMLTAKADIASR
+551 PVVMLTAKADITSR

-573 DDYLAKPFHEKEL
+573 DEYLAKPFHEKEL

-599 MQLHFAS
+599 MQQHFAS
-606 LTPDEGHLKD
+606 LTPDAAHLQD
-616 KSLLIEN
+616 KSLKIEN
-623 EFISKIRAFMEINI
+623 EFIRKIRAFMEENI
-637 AAEEFDIHLLCQET
+637 AAEEFEIQQLCRQM

-686 LSSTLNVTQVCFDVG
+686 LTSTLNVTQVCFDVG

>member
-1 MKKIL
+1 MNKIL
-6 QSIDEWQTRKL
+6 HVIVVWQTRKL
-17 TFPGIDDN
+17 SFPGIDDN
-25 TLTIRK
+25 TLTIKK
-31 NIWLSSFASTFSIAG
+31 NIWLSSFASTFSIAV
-46 MTLLALLLDIP
+46 MTLLALVLAIP
-57 TIVEYGLVLIAL
+57 AIVEYGLVLIAL
-69 SLPVLFGL
+69 SLPVIFGL
-77 PFTKRNYHWLLFPV
+77 PHSGRKYHLLLFPV

-110 HSGGLLVTGFSILF
+110 YSGGLLLTGFSILF
-124 MSINMQNPRL
+124 MSINLQNPRI
-134 TLGLFIV
+134 TLFLFIV
-141 YILTLIATVILETV
+141 YILTLIVTVVLEPV
-155 FSPTHELTDFQNKLF
+155 FSRTPELTDAQNKLF

-184 IIINNINQKKQLWEL
+184 IIINNINQKKMLWEL
-199 KQAEATR
+199 KQAEATS
-206 LKELDETKTKL
+206 LKELDEAKTKL

-227 PLTIILGMAKL
+227 PLTIMLGMARLIK
-238 VREKPEEWLKKG
+238 EHPDEWFRKG
-250 TEKIIQSGY
+250 SEKIIQNGH

-301 VALEKNI
+301 VATEKNI
-308 DLKYSPHIGEF
+308 DLQFSPHSGEF
-319 LMDFDADKLMQ
+319 IMDFDEDKLMQ

-344 NNGKVE
+344 KDGKVE
-350 LATEN
+350 LSTEN
-355 SLNPHTFSIRVKDNG
+355 LLSQHSFSIRVKDNG
-370 SGIAAEHLP
+370 PGIAAEHLP

-385 YRVENPLLQSQSG
+385 YRIENPLLQSQSG

-408 LIALMNGTVSV
+408 LITLMNGTVSV
-419 ESEPGVGTLFTI
+419 ESEPGAGTQFTI

-436 NEAPVKEQITETET
+436 NEAPLKEKMTEIETLEFTDSAERFQINKLPPDNT
-450 SKDEISDTVGVTSS
+450 S
-464 EKSPEIKPSDENA
+464 A
-477 PVVLIVEDNADLTEY
+477 PVVLIVEDNRDLTEY
-492 LQHILAAEYQVIS
+492 LQHILATEYRVVS
-505 ASDGE
+505 AADGKS
-510 AGLNR
+510 GLEQ
-515 AVEMIPD
+515 AFELIPD

-536 AMLGQLKNDIRTSHI
+536 ALLERLKSDIRTSHI
-551 PVVMLTAKADIASR
+551 PVVMLTAKADITSR

-573 DDYLAKPFHEKEL
+573 DEYLAKPFHEKEL

-599 MQLHFAS
+599 MQQHFAS
-606 LTPDEGHLKD
+606 LTPDATHLQD
-616 KSLLIEN
+616 KSLKIEN
-623 EFISKIRAFMEINI
+623 EFIRKIRAFMEENI
-637 AAEEFDIHLLCQET
+637 AAEEFEIQQLCRQM

-686 LSSTLNVTQVCFDVG
+686 LTSTLNVTQVCFDVG

>member
-1 MKKIL
+1 MNKIL
-6 QSIDEWQTRKL
+6 HVIVVWQTRKL
-17 TFPGIDDN
+17 SFPGIDDN
-25 TLTIRK
+25 TLTIKK
-31 NIWLSSFASTFSIAG
+31 NIWLSSFASTFSIAV
-46 MTLLALLLDIP
+46 MTLLALVLAIP
-57 TIVEYGLVLIAL
+57 AIVEYGLVLIAL
-69 SLPVLFGL
+69 SLPVIFGL
-77 PFTKRNYHWLLFPV
+77 PHSGRKYHLLLFPV

-110 HSGGLLVTGFSILF
+110 YSGGLLLTGFSILF
-124 MSINMQNPRL
+124 MSINLQNPRI
-134 TLGLFIV
+134 TLFLFIV
-141 YILTLIATVILETV
+141 YILTLIVTVVLEPV
-155 FSPTHELTDFQNKLF
+155 FSRTPELTDAQNKLF

-184 IIINNINQKKQLWEL
+184 IIINNINQKKMLWEL
-199 KQAEATR
+199 KQAEATS
-206 LKELDETKTKL
+206 LKELDEAKTKL

-227 PLTIILGMAKL
+227 PLTIMLGMARLIK
-238 VREKPEEWLKKG
+238 EHPDEWFRKG
-250 TEKIIQSGY
+250 SEKIIQNGH

-301 VALEKNI
+301 VATEKNI
-308 DLKYSPHIGEF
+308 DLQFSPHSGEF
-319 LMDFDADKLMQ
+319 IMDFDEDKLMQ

-344 NNGKVE
+344 KDGKVE
-350 LATEN
+350 LSTEN
-355 SLNPHTFSIRVKDNG
+355 LPSQHSFSIRVKDNG
-370 SGIAAEHLP
+370 PGIAAEHLP

-385 YRVENPLLQSQSG
+385 YRIENPLLQSQSG

-408 LIALMNGTVSV
+408 LITLMNGTVSV
-419 ESEPGVGTLFTI
+419 ESEPGAGTQFTI

-436 NEAPVKEQITETET
+436 NEAPLKEKMTEIETLEFTDSAERFQINKLPPDNT
-450 SKDEISDTVGVTSS
+450 S
-464 EKSPEIKPSDENA
+464 A
-477 PVVLIVEDNADLTEY
+477 PVVLIVEDNRDLTEY
-492 LQHILAAEYQVIS
+492 LQHILATEYRVVS
-505 ASDGE
+505 AADGKS
-510 AGLNR
+510 GLEQ
-515 AVEMIPD
+515 AFELIPD

-536 AMLGQLKNDIRTSHI
+536 ALLERLKSDIRTSHI
-551 PVVMLTAKADIASR
+551 PVVMLTAKADITSR

-573 DDYLAKPFHEKEL
+573 DEYLAKPFHEKEL

-599 MQLHFAS
+599 MQQHFAS
-606 LTPDEGHLKD
+606 LTPDAAHLQD
-616 KSLLIEN
+616 KSLKIEN
-623 EFISKIRAFMEINI
+623 EFIRKIRAFMEENI
-637 AAEEFDIHLLCQET
+637 AAEEFEIQQLCRQM

-686 LSSTLNVTQVCFDVG
+686 LTSTLNVTQVCFDVG
-701 FNNLSHFSRIFTE
+701 FNNLSYFSRIFTE

>member
-1 MKKIL
+1 MNKIL
-6 QSIDEWQTRKL
+6 HVIVVWQTRKL
-17 TFPGIDDN
+17 SFPGIDDN
-25 TLTIRK
+25 TLTIKK
-31 NIWLSSFASTFSIAG
+31 NIWLSSFASTFSIAV
-46 MTLLALLLDIP
+46 MTLLALVLAIP
-57 TIVEYGLVLIAL
+57 AIVEYGLVLIAL
-69 SLPVLFGL
+69 SLPVIFGL
-77 PFTKRNYHWLLFPV
+77 PHSGRKYHLLLFPV

-110 HSGGLLVTGFSILF
+110 YSGGLLLTGFSILF
-124 MSINMQNPRL
+124 MSINLQNPRI
-134 TLGLFIV
+134 TLFLFIV
-141 YILTLIATVILETV
+141 YILTLIVTVVLEPV
-155 FSPTHELTDFQNKLF
+155 FSRTPELTDAQNKLF

-184 IIINNINQKKQLWEL
+184 IIINNINQKKMLWEL
-199 KQAEATR
+199 KQAEATS
-206 LKELDETKTKL
+206 LKELDEAKTKL

-227 PLTIILGMAKL
+227 PLTIMLGMARLIK
-238 VREKPEEWLKKG
+238 EHPDEWFRKG
-250 TEKIIQSGY
+250 SEKIIQNGH

-301 VALEKNI
+301 VATEKNI
-308 DLKYSPHIGEF
+308 DLQFSPHSGEF
-319 LMDFDADKLMQ
+319 IMDFDEDKLMQ

-344 NNGKVE
+344 KDGKVE
-350 LATEN
+350 LSTEN
-355 SLNPHTFSIRVKDNG
+355 LPSQHSFSIRVKDNG
-370 SGIAAEHLP
+370 PGIAAEHLP

-385 YRVENPLLQSQSG
+385 YRIENPLLQSQSG

-408 LIALMNGTVSV
+408 LITLMNGTVSV
-419 ESEPGVGTLFTI
+419 ESEPGAGTQFTI

-436 NEAPVKEQITETET
+436 NEAPLKEKMTEIETLEFTDSAERFQINKLPPDNT
-450 SKDEISDTVGVTSS
+450 S
-464 EKSPEIKPSDENA
+464 A
-477 PVVLIVEDNADLTEY
+477 PVVLIVEDNRDLTEY
-492 LQHILAAEYQVIS
+492 LQHILATEYRVVS
-505 ASDGE
+505 AADGKS
-510 AGLNR
+510 GLEQ
-515 AVEMIPD
+515 AFELIPD

-536 AMLGQLKNDIRTSHI
+536 ALLERLKSDIRTSHI
-551 PVVMLTAKADIASR
+551 PVVMLTAKADITSR

-573 DDYLAKPFHEKEL
+573 DEYLAKPFHEKEL

-599 MQLHFAS
+599 MQQHFAS
-606 LTPDEGHLKD
+606 LTPDAAHLQD
-616 KSLLIEN
+616 KSLKIEN
-623 EFISKIRAFMEINI
+623 EFIRKIRAFMEENI
-637 AAEEFDIHLLCQET
+637 AAEEFEIQQLCRQM

-686 LSSTLNVTQVCFDVG
+686 LTSTLNVTQVCFDVG

>member
-1 MKKIL
+1 MNKIL
-6 QSIDEWQTRKL
+6 HVIVVWQTRKL
-17 TFPGIDDN
+17 SFPGIDDN
-25 TLTIRK
+25 TLTIKK
-31 NIWLSSFASTFSIAG
+31 NIWLSSFASTFSIAV
-46 MTLLALLLDIP
+46 MTLLALVLAIP
-57 TIVEYGLVLIAL
+57 AIVEYGLVLIAL
-69 SLPVLFGL
+69 SLPVIFGL
-77 PFTKRNYHWLLFPV
+77 PHSGRKYHLLLFPV

-110 HSGGLLVTGFSILF
+110 YSGGLLLTGFSILF
-124 MSINMQNPRL
+124 MSINLQNPRI
-134 TLGLFIV
+134 TLFLFIV
-141 YILTLIATVILETV
+141 YILTLIVTVVLEPV
-155 FSPTHELTDFQNKLF
+155 FSRTPELTDAQNKLF

-184 IIINNINQKKQLWEL
+184 IIINNINQKKMLWEL
-199 KQAEATR
+199 KQAEATS
-206 LKELDETKTKL
+206 LKELDEAKTKL

-227 PLTIILGMAKL
+227 PLTIMLGMARLIK
-238 VREKPEEWLKKG
+238 EHPDEWFRKG
-250 TEKIIQSGY
+250 SEKIIQNGH

-301 VALEKNI
+301 VATEKNI
-308 DLKYSPHIGEF
+308 DLQFSPHSGEF
-319 LMDFDADKLMQ
+319 IMDFDADKLMQ

-344 NNGKVE
+344 KDGKVE
-350 LATEN
+350 LSTEN
-355 SLNPHTFSIRVKDNG
+355 LPSQHSLSIRVKDNG
-370 SGIAAEHLP
+370 PGIAAEHLP

-385 YRVENPLLQSQSG
+385 YRIENPLLQSQSG

-408 LIALMNGTVSV
+408 LITLMNGTVSV
-419 ESEPGVGTLFTI
+419 ESEPGAGTQFTI

-436 NEAPVKEQITETET
+436 NEAPLKEKMTEIETLEFTDSAERFQINKLPPDNT
-450 SKDEISDTVGVTSS
+450 S
-464 EKSPEIKPSDENA
+464 A
-477 PVVLIVEDNADLTEY
+477 PVVLIVEDNRDLTEY
-492 LQHILAAEYQVIS
+492 LQHILATEYRVES
-505 ASDGE
+505 AADGKS
-510 AGLNR
+510 GLEQ
-515 AVEMIPD
+515 AFELIPD

-536 AMLGQLKNDIRTSHI
+536 ALLERLKSDIRTSHI
-551 PVVMLTAKADIASR
+551 PVVMLTAKADITSR

-573 DDYLAKPFHEKEL
+573 DEYLAKPFHEKEL

-599 MQLHFAS
+599 MQQHFAS
-606 LTPDEGHLKD
+606 LTPDAAHLQD
-616 KSLLIEN
+616 KSLKIEN
-623 EFISKIRAFMEINI
+623 EFIRKIRAFMEENI
-637 AAEEFDIHLLCQET
+637 AAEEFEIQQLCRQM

-686 LSSTLNVTQVCFDVG
+686 LTSTLNVTQVCFDVG

>member
-1 MKKIL
+1 MNKIL
-6 QSIDEWQTRKL
+6 HVIVVWQTRKL
-17 TFPGIDDN
+17 SFPGIDDN
-25 TLTIRK
+25 TLTIKK
-31 NIWLSSFASTFSIAG
+31 NIWLSSFASTFSIAV
-46 MTLLALLLDIP
+46 MTLLALVLAIP
-57 TIVEYGLVLIAL
+57 AIVEYGLVLIAL
-69 SLPVLFGL
+69 SLPVIFGL
-77 PFTKRNYHWLLFPV
+77 PHSGRKYHLLLFPV

-110 HSGGLLVTGFSILF
+110 YSGGLLLTGFSILF
-124 MSINMQNPRL
+124 MSINLQNPRI
-134 TLGLFIV
+134 TLFLFIV
-141 YILTLIATVILETV
+141 YILTLIVTVVLEPV
-155 FSPTHELTDFQNKLF
+155 FSRTPELTDAQNKLF

-184 IIINNINQKKQLWEL
+184 IIINNINQKKMLWEL
-199 KQAEATR
+199 KQAEATS
-206 LKELDETKTKL
+206 LKELDEAKTKL

-227 PLTIILGMAKL
+227 PLTIMLGMARLIK
-238 VREKPEEWLKKG
+238 EHPDEWFRKG
-250 TEKIIQSGY
+250 SEKIIQNGH

-301 VALEKNI
+301 VATEKNI
-308 DLKYSPHIGEF
+308 DLQFSPHSGEF
-319 LMDFDADKLMQ
+319 IMDFDEDKLMQ

-344 NNGKVE
+344 KDGKVE
-350 LATEN
+350 LSTEN
-355 SLNPHTFSIRVKDNG
+355 LLSQHSFSIRVKDNG
-370 SGIAAEHLP
+370 PGIAAEHLP

-385 YRVENPLLQSQSG
+385 YRIENPLLQSQSG

-408 LIALMNGTVSV
+408 LITLMNGTVSV
-419 ESEPGVGTLFTI
+419 ESEPGAGTQFTI

-436 NEAPVKEQITETET
+436 NEAPLKEKMTEIETLEFTDSAERFQINKLPPDNT
-450 SKDEISDTVGVTSS
+450 S
-464 EKSPEIKPSDENA
+464 A
-477 PVVLIVEDNADLTEY
+477 PVVLIVEDNRDLTEY
-492 LQHILAAEYQVIS
+492 LQHILATEYRVVS
-505 ASDGE
+505 AADGKS
-510 AGLNR
+510 GLEQ
-515 AVEMIPD
+515 AFELIPD

-536 AMLGQLKNDIRTSHI
+536 ALLERLKSDIRTSHI
-551 PVVMLTAKADIASR
+551 PVVMLTAKADITSR

-573 DDYLAKPFHEKEL
+573 DEYLAKPFHEKEL

-599 MQLHFAS
+599 MQQHFAS
-606 LTPDEGHLKD
+606 LTPDAAHLQD
-616 KSLLIEN
+616 KSLKIEN
-623 EFISKIRAFMEINI
+623 EFIRKIRAFMEENI
-637 AAEEFDIHLLCQET
+637 AAEEFEIQQLCRQM

-686 LSSTLNVTQVCFDVG
+686 LTSTLNVTQVCFDVG